1 MKSNKLLAKSITL
14 GLILAMPYGV
24 VSAENIV
31 ISSDTN
37 YSGPYNAEN
46 GGVQI
51 SSGVTL
57 SGDKNTHMEMSGKFT
72 GFPRALQ
79 VNGTIKT
86 ANSLTV
92 NGGTYV
98 VSGGTISDIDT
109 VTFTNKVN
117 SHSGG
122 GLAVSFDNQG
132 ILKNVDT
139 LVLGGRT
146 TNTGTISVEAINKA
160 NDGTTLDIGN
170 QAGGKIEVTGTV
182 NVDQLGNSGEINAK
196 VINLTASGNNGI
208 HNQNSGKIT
217 AEEITGTGYIHNSGG
232 TIDADTINVT
242 RDITNTST
250 IITDKITADS
260 LQNSGTIK
268 ASEGAADNVLG
279 ELNVRAFTNSG
290 ILTVTDANVSESI
303 NNSGTL
309 TLDKIGSAESGVS
322 VTNQTNGNLT
332 VSGDT
337 YATNFTN
344 YGKADLNKVTVNEVN
359 NSGTFEANDFNAISK
374 VSNTNGG
381 TLTVD
386 KIGTEGNSV
395 QLTNDENSTI
405 TVSKDVYV
413 NNLSNYGTMNVDG
426 TVTGYGYFSRSENAS
441 LTADKLIA
449 TVDGWNAIYGKVDVN
464 NMDVNGTMGVYT
476 DKLDVADTTN
486 INANLQFR
494 AESGKSKL
502 KNVNLNNASLQVG
515 GESLTITGGMNVTG
529 SKATLETYYGY
540 DNNKSYDKAIKVD
553 GKLTVEE
560 GASLLITDGVGTVEG
575 SSFEANNIDLE
586 NGATL
591 ENGSRETGSGLTS
604 AFGDF
609 TVGNLNG
616 NNSSIINEGKMNI
629 GTLSGT
635 DNNIEVHSL
644 DKAQITIGTNNST
657 GLQVTGTSEATSQF
671 NRNDLAGSLQ
681 DLADTVS
688 IGSGNQLDSVLAQES
703 GIIGE
708 TTALV
713 DEYGNIIANT
723 VIEKGHIAN
732 EGITE
737 LANVAFMAWRA
748 ENDEMHQRMGEL
760 RSSNGEAGIWARMK
774 RGESKYGDMDIKNQY
789 STYQLGYDEKVGDSN
804 WYIGGAISRTEGKSS
819 FATGSGENQS
829 TGFTV
834 YGTYVADDGQY
845 VDLSAKYARL
855 DNEFDVFGRS
865 GIESTGDYRNNG
877 YAFSAEYGKRIEAG
891 NDFWV
896 EPQVQLTYG
905 HLSSANY
912 TTSRNVRVTQDAMDS
927 VVGRLGFAAGKDIGA
942 GNVYVKASY
951 LYDFDGD
958 TNVKMTDGQN
968 SAVYDQDLGG
978 GWFEVGIGTN
988 INLSETSH
996 LYFDVEKTY
1005 GGDIE
1010 TPWQWNAGVRFDF

>member
-24 VSAENIV
+24 VSAEQVTVSTDTTYVDGAYTDKDGVV
-31 ISSDTN
+31 IN
-37 YSGPYNAEN
+37 SGA
-46 GGVQI
+46 
-51 SSGVTL
+51 TL
-57 SGDKNTHMEMSGKFT
+57 SGSSDSTDMVVSGKNQY
-72 GFPRALQ
+72 FPRSLE
-79 VNGTIKT
+79 VRGTIST
-86 ANSLTV
+86 AKSLTV

-109 VTFTNKVN
+109 VTFTNTVN

-122 GLAVSFDNQG
+122 GLSVSLDNRG
-132 ILKNVDT
+132 TIENVDT

-146 TNTGTISVEAINKA
+146 ENRGTISVGAINKA

-217 AEEITGTGYIHNSGG
+217 ADEITGTGYIHNAGD
-232 TIDADTINVT
+232 TIDADTISIT
-242 RDITNTST
+242 RDITNNAAST

-260 LQNSGTIK
+260 LQNDGTIK
-268 ASEGAADNVLG
+268 ASEDAGDNVLG
-279 ELNVRAFTNSG
+279 ELNVRTFTNSG
-290 ILTVTDANVSESI
+290 TLTVTNANVSESVT
-303 NNSGTL
+303 NSGTL
-309 TLDKIGSAESGVS
+309 TLDKIGSEGNLV
-322 VTNQTNGNLT
+322 NINNKNNGNLT
-332 VSGDT
+332 VNGDVFGDFYSG
-337 YATNFTN
+337 
-344 YGKADLNKVTVNEVN
+344 GN
-359 NSGTFEANDFNAISK
+359 N
-374 VSNTNGG
+374 
-381 TLTVD
+381 
-386 KIGTEGNSV
+386 GNM
-395 QLTNDENSTI
+395 T
-405 TVSKDVYV
+405 
-413 NNLSNYGTMNVDG
+413 VDG
-426 TVTGYGYFSRSENAS
+426 TVTGYGYFSRNENAS
-441 LTADKLIA
+441 LTANKLIVTA
-449 TVDGWNAIYGKVDVN
+449 DGWNEINGAVDVDK
-464 NMDVNGTMGVYT
+464 MDVNGTMAVLT

-494 AESGKSKL
+494 AESGNSKL
-502 KNVNLNNASLQVG
+502 NNVNLNNASLQVG
-515 GESLTITGGMNVTG
+515 GESLTITGDMNVTG
-529 SKATLETYYGY
+529 SEARFETWDY
-540 DNNKSYDKAIKVD
+540 DNTNGDKKIEVQ
-553 GKLTVEE
+553 GNMTLEE
-560 GASLLITDGVGTVEG
+560 GASLLITNSTGAG
-575 SSFEANNIDLE
+575 SSFEANNIILNE
-586 NGATL
+586 GSTL
-591 ENGSRETGSGLTS
+591 SNSERYASSLDDYTD
-604 AFGDF
+604 AFNNF
-609 TVGNLNG
+609 SVTKLNG
-616 NNSSIINEGKMNI
+616 TNATIVNDGNMDI

-635 DNNIEVHSL
+635 DNNIEVHNL
-644 DKAQITIGTNNST
+644 DEAQVTIDTNNST

-671 NRNDLAGSLQ
+671 NQNDLAGSLQ

-703 GIIGE
+703 DIIGE

-865 GIESTGDYRNNG
+865 GIESTGDYRNKG

>member
-24 VSAENIV
+24 VSAEDIV
-31 ISSDTN
+31 ISSDTT

-51 SSGVTL
+51 SSDVTL
-57 SGDKNTHMEMSGKFT
+57 SGDENTDMEMSGKFT

-109 VTFTNKVN
+109 VTFTNTVN

-146 TNTGTISVEAINKA
+146 TNTGTISVGAINKA
-160 NDGTTLDIGN
+160 DDGTTLDIGN

-182 NVDQLGNSGEINAK
+182 NVDQLGNSGEIKAGA
-196 VINLTASGNNGI
+196 INLTASGNNGI
-208 HNQNSGKIT
+208 HNQTGGKIT
-217 AEEITGTGYIHNSGG
+217 AEKITGSGYIHNSGG
-232 TIDADTINVT
+232 TIDADTIDVKL
-242 RDITNTST
+242 DITNNAAST

-260 LQNSGTIK
+260 LQNDGTIK
-268 ASEGAADNVLG
+268 ASEDAGDNVLG
-279 ELNVRAFTNSG
+279 ELNVRTFTNSG
-290 ILTVTDANVSESI
+290 TLTVTNANVSESVT
-303 NNSGTL
+303 NSGTL
-309 TLDKIGSAESGVS
+309 TLDKIGSAENLVNIR
-322 VTNQTNGNLT
+322 NQSNGNLT
-332 VSGDT
+332 VNGDVFGDFYSGG
-337 YATNFTN
+337 N
-344 YGKADLNKVTVNEVN
+344 
-359 NSGTFEANDFNAISK
+359 
-374 VSNTNGG
+374 
-381 TLTVD
+381 
-386 KIGTEGNSV
+386 IGT
-395 QLTNDENSTI
+395 T
-405 TVSKDVYV
+405 TVK
-413 NNLSNYGTMNVDG
+413 G
-426 TVTGYGYFSRSENAS
+426 TVTGYGYFAGNENVS
-441 LTADKLIA
+441 GTLTADKLIA
-449 TVDGWNAIYGKVDVN
+449 TANDWNAIYGEVNVN

-476 DKLDVADTTN
+476 DDLNVVDTTN
-486 INANLQFR
+486 INADLQFR
-494 AESGKSKL
+494 AESGNSKL
-502 KNVNLNNASLQVG
+502 NNVNLNNASLQVG
-515 GESLTITGGMNVTG
+515 GESLTITGDMNVTG
-529 SKATLETYYGY
+529 SEARFETYYGY
-540 DNNKSYDKAIKVD
+540 ENNKYYDKAIKVD
-553 GKLTVEE
+553 GKLTVEA

-575 SSFEANNIDLE
+575 SSFEANNIVLE

-609 TVGNLNG
+609 TVKTLTG

-629 GTLSGT
+629 GTLIGKN
-635 DNNIEVHSL
+635 NNITVDSL
-644 DKAQITIGTNNST
+644 VEAQVKIDTNKSA

-703 GIIGE
+703 NIIGE

-912 TTSRNVRVTQDAMDS
+912 TTSRDVRVTQDAMDS

-958 TNVKMTDGQN
+958 TNVKMTDGKN

>member
-24 VSAENIV
+24 VSAAQVTVSEDTTYVDGAYTDKDGVV
-31 ISSDTN
+31 IN
-37 YSGPYNAEN
+37 SGA
-46 GGVQI
+46 
-51 SSGVTL
+51 TL
-57 SGDKNTHMEMSGKFT
+57 SGDKNSTDMVVSGKNQY
-72 GFPRALQ
+72 FPRSLE
-79 VNGTIKT
+79 VKGTIST

-98 VSGGTISDIDT
+98 TSSGKISDIGT
-109 VTFTNKVN
+109 ITLTNTVN
-117 SHSGG
+117 SHTGG
-122 GLAVSFDNQG
+122 GLSVSLDNQG
-132 ILKNVDT
+132 TIENVNT

-146 TNTGTISVEAINKA
+146 TNTGTISVGAINKA
-160 NDGTTLDIGN
+160 DDGTTLDIGN
-170 QAGGKIEVTGTV
+170 QVGGKIEVTGTV

-217 AEEITGTGYIHNSGG
+217 AEEITGTGYIHNAGD
-232 TIDADTINVT
+232 TIDADTISIT
-242 RDITNTST
+242 RDITNNAAST

-260 LQNSGTIK
+260 LQNDGTIK
-268 ASEGAADNVLG
+268 ASADALDNVLG
-279 ELNVRAFTNSG
+279 ELNVCKFTNSG
-290 ILTVTDANVSESI
+290 TLTVTNANVSKSVT
-303 NNSGTL
+303 NSGTL
-309 TLDKIGSAESGVS
+309 TLDKIGSEGNLVNIR
-322 VTNQTNGNLT
+322 NQSNGNLT
-332 VSGDT
+332 VNGDVFGDFYSG
-337 YATNFTN
+337 
-344 YGKADLNKVTVNEVN
+344 GN
-359 NSGTFEANDFNAISK
+359 N
-374 VSNTNGG
+374 
-381 TLTVD
+381 
-386 KIGTEGNSV
+386 GNM
-395 QLTNDENSTI
+395 T
-405 TVSKDVYV
+405 
-413 NNLSNYGTMNVDG
+413 VDG
-426 TVTGYGYFSRSENAS
+426 TVTGYGYFSRNENAS
-441 LTADKLIA
+441 LTAHKLIVTA
-449 TVDGWNAIYGKVDVN
+449 DGWNEINGAVDVD
-464 NMDVNGTMGVYT
+464 NMDVNGTMAVLT

-494 AESGKSKL
+494 AESGNSKL
-502 KNVNLNNASLQVG
+502 NNVNLNNASLQVG
-515 GESLTITGGMNVTG
+515 GESLIITGDMNVTG
-529 SKATLETYYGY
+529 SEARFETWDY
-540 DNNKSYDKAIKVD
+540 DNTNGDKKIEVQ
-553 GKLTVEE
+553 GNMTLEE
-560 GASLLITDGVGTVEG
+560 GASLLITNSTGAG
-575 SSFEANNIDLE
+575 SSFEANNIILNE
-586 NGATL
+586 GSTL
-591 ENGSRETGSGLTS
+591 SNSERYASSLDDYTD
-604 AFGDF
+604 AFNNF
-609 TVGNLNG
+609 SVTTLNG
-616 NNSSIINEGKMNI
+616 TNATIVNDGNMDI

-635 DNNIEVHSL
+635 DNNIKVHNL
-644 DKAQITIGTNNST
+644 EKAQITIGTNNST
-657 GLQVTGTSEATSQF
+657 GLQVTGTSDATSQF

-681 DLADTVS
+681 QLADTVE
-688 IGSGNQLDSVLAQES
+688 ITSGNQLDSVLAQES
-703 GIIGE
+703 NIIGE

-891 NDFWV
+891 NDFWI

-912 TTSRNVRVTQDAMDS
+912 TTSRGVRAAQDAMDS

-951 LYDFDGD
+951 LYDFDGE
-958 TNVKMTDGQN
+958 TSVSMTDGKN
-968 SAVYDQDLGG
+968 SAVYEQDLGG
-978 GWFEVGIGTN
+978 GWFEIGIGTN

>member
-24 VSAENIV
+24 VSAAQVTVSTDTTYVDDAYTDKDGVV
-31 ISSDTN
+31 IN
-37 YSGPYNAEN
+37 SGA
-46 GGVQI
+46 
-51 SSGVTL
+51 TL
-57 SGDKNTHMEMSGKFT
+57 SGDKNSTDMVVSGKFEKSVHTLQLGSENPNST
-72 GFPRALQ
+72 GK
-79 VNGTIKT
+79 ISS

-98 VSGGTISDIDT
+98 YNGSIISDIST
-109 VTFTNKVN
+109 VTFTNTVN
-117 SHSGG
+117 KHSESGN
-122 GLAVSFDNQG
+122 LAESLNNKG
-132 ILKNVDT
+132 TITNIDT

-146 TNTGTISVEAINKA
+146 TNTGIISVGVIKKA
-160 NDGTTLDIGN
+160 DDGTTLDIGN

-182 NVDQLGNSGEINAK
+182 NVDQLGNAGEINAK

-208 HNQNSGKIT
+208 HNQTGGKIT
-217 AEEITGTGYIHNSGG
+217 AEKITGSGYIHNSGG
-232 TIDADTINVT
+232 TIDADTIDVKL
-242 RDITNTST
+242 DITNTNT

-260 LQNSGTIK
+260 LQNDGTIK
-268 ASEGAADNVLG
+268 ASEDADDNVLG
-279 ELNVRAFTNSG
+279 ELNVRKFTNSRT
-290 ILTVTDANVSESI
+290 LTVTNANVSESVT
-303 NNSGTL
+303 NSGTL
-309 TLDKIGSAESGVS
+309 TLDKIGSEGNLV
-322 VTNQTNGNLT
+322 NINNKNNGNLT
-332 VSGDT
+332 VNGDVFGDFYSG
-337 YATNFTN
+337 
-344 YGKADLNKVTVNEVN
+344 GN
-359 NSGTFEANDFNAISK
+359 N
-374 VSNTNGG
+374 
-381 TLTVD
+381 
-386 KIGTEGNSV
+386 GNM
-395 QLTNDENSTI
+395 T
-405 TVSKDVYV
+405 
-413 NNLSNYGTMNVDG
+413 VDG
-426 TVTGYGYFSRSENAS
+426 TVTGYGYFSRNENA
-441 LTADKLIA
+441 LLKADKLIVTA
-449 TVDGWNAIYGKVDVN
+449 DEWNEINGAVDVD
-464 NMDVNGTMGVYT
+464 NMDVNGTMAVLT
-476 DKLDVADTTN
+476 DKLDVAYTTN
-486 INANLQFR
+486 INADLQFC
-494 AESGKSKL
+494 AESGNSKL
-502 KNVNLNNASLQVG
+502 NNVNLNNASLQVG
-515 GESLTITGGMNVTG
+515 GESLTITGDMNVTG
-529 SKATLETYYGY
+529 SEARFETWDY
-540 DNNKSYDKAIKVD
+540 DNTNGDKKIEVQ
-553 GKLTVEE
+553 GNMTLEE
-560 GASLLITDGVGTVEG
+560 GASLLITNSTGAG
-575 SSFEANNIDLE
+575 SSFKANNIILNE
-586 NGATL
+586 GSTL
-591 ENGSRETGSGLTS
+591 SNSERYASSLDDYTD
-604 AFGDF
+604 AFNNF
-609 TVGNLNG
+609 SVTTLNG
-616 NNSSIINEGKMNI
+616 TNATIVNDGNMNI
-629 GTLSGT
+629 GTLDGI
-635 DNNIEVHSL
+635 DNNIEVHNL
-644 DKAQITIGTNNST
+644 DKAQITIDTNKSA

-703 GIIGE
+703 DIIGE

-912 TTSRNVRVTQDAMDS
+912 TTSRDVRVTQDAMDS

-958 TNVKMTDGQN
+958 TNVKMTDGTN

>member
-1 MKSNKLLAKSITL
+1 M
-14 GLILAMPYGV
+14 V
-24 VSAENIV
+24 VS
-31 ISSDTN
+31 
-37 YSGPYNAEN
+37 G
-46 GGVQI
+46 
-51 SSGVTL
+51 
-57 SGDKNTHMEMSGKFT
+57 KNQY
-72 GFPRALQ
+72 FPRSLE
-79 VNGTIKT
+79 VRGTIST
-86 ANSLTV
+86 AKSLTV

-109 VTFTNKVN
+109 VTFTNTVN

-122 GLAVSFDNQG
+122 GLSVSLDNRG
-132 ILKNVDT
+132 TIENVDT

-146 TNTGTISVEAINKA
+146 ENRGTISVGAINKA

-217 AEEITGTGYIHNSGG
+217 ADEITGTGYIHNAGD
-232 TIDADTINVT
+232 TIDADTISIT
-242 RDITNTST
+242 RDITNNAAST

-260 LQNSGTIK
+260 LQNDGTIK
-268 ASEGAADNVLG
+268 ASEDAGDNVLG
-279 ELNVRAFTNSG
+279 ELNVRTFTNSG
-290 ILTVTDANVSESI
+290 TLTVTNANVSESVT
-303 NNSGTL
+303 NSGTL
-309 TLDKIGSAESGVS
+309 TLDKIGSEGNLV
-322 VTNQTNGNLT
+322 NINNKNNGNLT
-332 VSGDT
+332 VNGDVFGDFYSG
-337 YATNFTN
+337 
-344 YGKADLNKVTVNEVN
+344 GN
-359 NSGTFEANDFNAISK
+359 N
-374 VSNTNGG
+374 
-381 TLTVD
+381 
-386 KIGTEGNSV
+386 GNM
-395 QLTNDENSTI
+395 T
-405 TVSKDVYV
+405 
-413 NNLSNYGTMNVDG
+413 VDG
-426 TVTGYGYFSRSENAS
+426 TVTGYGYFSRNENAS
-441 LTADKLIA
+441 LTADKLIVTA
-449 TVDGWNAIYGKVDVN
+449 DGWNEINGAVDVD
-464 NMDVNGTMGVYT
+464 NMDVNGTMAVLT

-494 AESGKSKL
+494 AESGNSKL
-502 KNVNLNNASLQVG
+502 NNINLNNASLQVG
-515 GESLTITGGMNVTG
+515 GESLTITGDMNVTG
-529 SKATLETYYGY
+529 SEARFETWDY
-540 DNNKSYDKAIKVD
+540 DNTNGDKKIEVQ
-553 GKLTVEE
+553 GNMTLEE
-560 GASLLITDGVGTVEG
+560 GASLLITNSTGAG
-575 SSFEANNIDLE
+575 SSFEANNIIL
-586 NGATL
+586 
-591 ENGSRETGSGLTS
+591 
-604 AFGDF
+604 
-609 TVGNLNG
+609 
-616 NNSSIINEGKMNI
+616 NEGSTLSNSERYASSLDDYTDAFNNFSVTILKGTNATIVNDGNMDI
-629 GTLSGT
+629 GTLDGT

-657 GLQVTGTSEATSQF
+657 GLQVTGTSDATSKF
-671 NRNDLAGSLQ
+671 NKNDLAGSLQ
-681 DLADTVS
+681 DLADTVE
-688 IGSGNQLDSVLAQES
+688 IGNGNQLDSVLAQES
-703 GIIGE
+703 NIIGE

-829 TGFTV
+829 TGFTI

-912 TTSRNVRVTQDAMDS
+912 TTSRDVRVTQDAMDS

-958 TNVKMTDGQN
+958 TNVKMTDGKN

-978 GWFEVGIGTN
+978 G
-988 INLSETSH
+988 
-996 LYFDVEKTY
+996 
-1005 GGDIE
+1005 
-1010 TPWQWNAGVRFDF
+1010 

>member
-24 VSAENIV
+24 VSAEDIV
-31 ISSDTN
+31 ISSDTT

-57 SGDKNTHMEMSGKFT
+57 SGDENTDMEMSGKFT

-79 VNGTIKT
+79 INGTIKT

-109 VTFTNKVN
+109 VTFTNTVN

-122 GLAVSFDNQG
+122 GLSVSLDNRG
-132 ILKNVDT
+132 TIENVDT

-146 TNTGTISVEAINKA
+146 ENRGNISVGAINRA
-160 NDGTTLDIGN
+160 DDGTSLNISN
-170 QAGGKIEVTGTV
+170 MAGGKIEVTGTV
-182 NVDQLGNSGEINAK
+182 NVDQLGNSGEIKAGT
-196 VINLTASGNNGI
+196 INLTATGDNGI
-208 HNQNSGKIT
+208 HNKTDGKIT
-217 AEEITGTGYIHNSGG
+217 AGAITGTGYIHNSGG

-260 LQNSGTIK
+260 LQNDGTIK
-268 ASEGAADNVLG
+268 ASVDASTNVLG
-279 ELNVRAFTNSG
+279 ELNVRKFTNSG
-290 ILTVTDANVSESI
+290 TLTVTNANVSESVT
-303 NNSGTL
+303 NSGTL
-309 TLDKIGSAESGVS
+309 TLDKIGSEGNLV
-322 VTNQTNGNLT
+322 NINNKNNGNLT
-332 VSGDT
+332 VNGDVFGDFYSG
-337 YATNFTN
+337 
-344 YGKADLNKVTVNEVN
+344 GN
-359 NSGTFEANDFNAISK
+359 NGNM
-374 VSNTNGG
+374 
-381 TLTVD
+381 TVD
-386 KIGTEGNSV
+386 GI
-395 QLTNDENSTI
+395 
-405 TVSKDVYV
+405 
-413 NNLSNYGTMNVDG
+413 
-426 TVTGYGYFSRSENAS
+426 VTGYGYFSRNENAS
-441 LTADKLIA
+441 LTADKLIVTA
-449 TVDGWNAIYGKVDVN
+449 DGWNEINGAVDVD
-464 NMDVNGTMGVYT
+464 NMDVNGTMAVLT

-494 AESGKSKL
+494 AESGNSKL
-502 KNVNLNNASLQVG
+502 NNVNLNNASLQVG
-515 GESLTITGGMNVTG
+515 GESLTITGDMNVTG
-529 SKATLETYYGY
+529 SEARFETWDY
-540 DNNKSYDKAIKVD
+540 DNTNGDKKIEVQ
-553 GKLTVEE
+553 GNMTLEE
-560 GASLLITDGVGTVEG
+560 GASLLITNSTGAG
-575 SSFEANNIDLE
+575 SSFEANNIILNE
-586 NGATL
+586 GSTL
-591 ENGSRETGSGLTS
+591 SNSERYASSLDDYTD
-604 AFGDF
+604 AFNNF
-609 TVGNLNG
+609 SVTTLNG
-616 NNSSIINEGKMNI
+616 TNATIVNDGNMDI
-629 GTLSGT
+629 GTLNGT
-635 DNNIEVHSL
+635 DNNIEVHNL
-644 DKAQITIGTNNST
+644 DKAQITIGTNKSI

-703 GIIGE
+703 NIIGE

-912 TTSRNVRVTQDAMDS
+912 TTSRDVRVTQDAMDS

-958 TNVKMTDGQN
+958 TNVKMTDGKN
-968 SAVYDQDLGG
+968 SAVYDQNLGG

>member
-24 VSAENIV
+24 VSAAQVTVSEDTTYVDGAYTDKDGVV
-31 ISSDTN
+31 IN
-37 YSGPYNAEN
+37 SGA
-46 GGVQI
+46 
-51 SSGVTL
+51 TL
-57 SGDKNTHMEMSGKFT
+57 SGDKNSTDMVVSGKNQY
-72 GFPRALQ
+72 FPRSLE
-79 VNGTIKT
+79 VKGTIST

-98 VSGGTISDIDT
+98 TSSGKISDIGT
-109 VTFTNKVN
+109 ITLTNTVN
-117 SHSGG
+117 SHTGG
-122 GLAVSFDNQG
+122 GLSVSLDNQG
-132 ILKNVDT
+132 TIENVNT

-146 TNTGTISVEAINKA
+146 TNTGTIRVGEINKA
-160 NDGTTLDIGN
+160 DDGTTLDIGN

-182 NVDQLGNSGEINAK
+182 NVDQLGNSGEIKAGA
-196 VINLTASGNNGI
+196 INLTASGNNGI
-208 HNQNSGKIT
+208 HNQTGGKIT
-217 AEEITGTGYIHNSGG
+217 AGEITGSGYIHNSGG
-232 TIDADTINVT
+232 TIDAATINVT

-260 LQNSGTIK
+260 LQNDGTIK
-268 ASEGAADNVLG
+268 ASADAVDNVLS
-279 ELNVRAFTNSG
+279 ELNVRKFT
-290 ILTVTDANVSESI
+290 
-303 NNSGTL
+303 NSGTL
-309 TLDKIGSAESGVS
+309 TVTNANVSERVTNSGTLILDKIGSAENLVNIENQSNGKLTVNGDVFGDFYSGG
-322 VTNQTNGNLT
+322 NNGNMT
-332 VSGDT
+332 
-337 YATNFTN
+337 
-344 YGKADLNKVTVNEVN
+344 
-359 NSGTFEANDFNAISK
+359 
-374 VSNTNGG
+374 
-381 TLTVD
+381 
-386 KIGTEGNSV
+386 
-395 QLTNDENSTI
+395 
-405 TVSKDVYV
+405 
-413 NNLSNYGTMNVDG
+413 VDG
-426 TVTGYGYFSRSENAS
+426 TVIGYGYFSRNENAS
-441 LTADKLIA
+441 LTANKLIVTA
-449 TVDGWNAIYGKVDVN
+449 DEWNEINGAVNVD
-464 NMDVNGTMGVYT
+464 NMDVYGTMAVLT
-476 DKLDVADTTN
+476 EKLNVADTTN

-502 KNVNLNNASLQVG
+502 KNVNLKNASLQVG
-515 GESLTITGGMNVTG
+515 GESLTITGDMNVTG
-529 SKATLETYYGY
+529 SEARFETWDY
-540 DNNKSYDKAIKVD
+540 DNTNGDKKIEVQ
-553 GKLTVEE
+553 GNMTLEE
-560 GASLLITDGVGTVEG
+560 GASLLITNSTGAG
-575 SSFEANNIDLE
+575 SSFEANNIILNE
-586 NGATL
+586 GSTL
-591 ENGSRETGSGLTS
+591 SNSERYASSLDDYTD
-604 AFGDF
+604 AFNNF
-609 TVGNLNG
+609 SVTTLNG
-616 NNSSIINEGKMNI
+616 TNATIVNDGNMDI

-635 DNNIEVHSL
+635 DNNIEVHNL
-644 DKAQITIGTNNST
+644 EKAQVTIGTNHST

-681 DLADTVS
+681 DLADTVE
-688 IGSGNQLDSVLAQES
+688 ITNGNQLDSVLAQES

-713 DEYGNIIANT
+713 DGYGNIIANT

-760 RSSNGEAGIWARMK
+760 RSSKGEAGIWARMK
-774 RGESKYGDMDIKNQY
+774 RGESKYGDMNIKNQY

-891 NDFWV
+891 NDFWI

-912 TTSRNVRVTQDAMDS
+912 TTSRDVRVTQDAMDS

-958 TNVKMTDGQN
+958 TNVKMTDGKN

>member
-24 VSAENIV
+24 VSAAQVTVSEDTTYVDGAYTDKDGVV
-31 ISSDTN
+31 IN
-37 YSGPYNAEN
+37 SGA
-46 GGVQI
+46 
-51 SSGVTL
+51 TL
-57 SGDKNTHMEMSGKFT
+57 SGDKNSTDIVVSGKNQY
-72 GFPRALQ
+72 FPRSLE
-79 VNGTIKT
+79 VKGTIST

-98 VSGGTISDIDT
+98 TSSGKISDIGT
-109 VTFTNKVN
+109 ITLTNTVN
-117 SHSGG
+117 SHTGG
-122 GLAVSFDNQG
+122 GLSVSLDNQG
-132 ILKNVDT
+132 TIENVNT

-146 TNTGTISVEAINKA
+146 TNTGTISVGAINKA
-160 NDGTTLDIGN
+160 DDGTTLDIGN

-217 AEEITGTGYIHNSGG
+217 AEEITGTGYIHNAGD
-232 TIDADTINVT
+232 TIDADTISIT
-242 RDITNTST
+242 RDITNNAAST

-260 LQNSGTIK
+260 LQNDGTIK
-268 ASEGAADNVLG
+268 ASADALDNVLG
-279 ELNVRAFTNSG
+279 ELNVCKFTNSG
-290 ILTVTDANVSESI
+290 TLTVTNANVSKSVT
-303 NNSGTL
+303 NSGTL
-309 TLDKIGSAESGVS
+309 TLDKIGSEGNLVNIR
-322 VTNQTNGNLT
+322 NQSNGNLT
-332 VSGDT
+332 VNGDVFGDFYSG
-337 YATNFTN
+337 
-344 YGKADLNKVTVNEVN
+344 GN
-359 NSGTFEANDFNAISK
+359 N
-374 VSNTNGG
+374 
-381 TLTVD
+381 
-386 KIGTEGNSV
+386 GNM
-395 QLTNDENSTI
+395 T
-405 TVSKDVYV
+405 
-413 NNLSNYGTMNVDG
+413 VDG
-426 TVTGYGYFSRSENAS
+426 TVTGYGYFSRNENAS
-441 LTADKLIA
+441 LTADKLIVTA
-449 TVDGWNAIYGKVDVN
+449 DGWNEINGAVDVD
-464 NMDVNGTMGVYT
+464 NMDVNGTMAVLT

-494 AESGKSKL
+494 AESGNSKL
-502 KNVNLNNASLQVG
+502 NNVNLNNASLQVG
-515 GESLTITGGMNVTG
+515 GESLTITGDMNVTG
-529 SKATLETYYGY
+529 SEARFETWDY
-540 DNNKSYDKAIKVD
+540 DNTNGDKKIEVQ
-553 GKLTVEE
+553 GNMTLEE
-560 GASLLITDGVGTVEG
+560 GASLLITNSTGAG
-575 SSFEANNIDLE
+575 SSFEANNIILNE
-586 NGATL
+586 GSTL
-591 ENGSRETGSGLTS
+591 SNSERYASSLDDYTD
-604 AFGDF
+604 AFNNF
-609 TVGNLNG
+609 SVTTLNG
-616 NNSSIINEGKMNI
+616 TNATIVNDGNMDI

-635 DNNIEVHSL
+635 DNNIEVHNL
-644 DKAQITIGTNNST
+644 EKAQITIGTNNST
-657 GLQVTGTSEATSQF
+657 GLQVTGTSEATDNFDQ
-671 NRNDLAGSLQ
+671 NNILGSLQ
-681 DLADTVS
+681 GLADTGE
-688 IGSGNQLDSVLAQES
+688 ITNGNQLNNVVAEE
-703 GIIGE
+703 GKIFGE
-708 TTALV
+708 ITAEV
-713 DEYGNIIANT
+713 DANGNVVAGS
-723 VIEKGHIAN
+723 VIENGNIAN

-748 ENDEMHQRMGEL
+748 GNDEMHQRMGEL

-865 GIESTGDYRNNG
+865 GIESTGDYRSNG

-951 LYDFDGD
+951 LYDFDGE
-958 TNVKMTDGQN
+958 TSVSMTDGKN
-968 SAVYDQDLGG
+968 SAVYEQDLGG
-978 GWFEVGIGTN
+978 GWFEVGVGTN

>member
-24 VSAENIV
+24 VSADEIIYDLGFYRGGFSEVSGNDLVFTNESVNLEGSKIDGANSITFNKALSFYGTGAEIKNTGKLVTGGKLTNSAV
-31 ISSDTN
+31 ISVSTLGDEEHRSEVFNGSSATITVDNAIIGVLTN
-37 YSGPYNAEN
+37 
-46 GGVQI
+46 
-51 SSGVTL
+51 
-57 SGDKNTHMEMSGKFT
+57 
-72 GFPRALQ
+72 
-79 VNGTIKT
+79 NGTFTVNNNLDIIT
-86 ANSLTV
+86 ASANGITNNGTLTV
-92 NGGTYV
+92 TGN
-98 VSGGTISDIDT
+98 I
-109 VTFTNKVN
+109 KVDA
-117 SHSGG
+117 GMR
-122 GLAVSFDNQG
+122 G
-132 ILKNVDT
+132 I
-139 LVLGGRT
+139 
-146 TNTGTISVEAINKA
+146 
-160 NDGTTLDIGN
+160 
-170 QAGGKIEVTGTV
+170 
-182 NVDQLGNSGEINAK
+182 
-196 VINLTASGNNGI
+196 
-208 HNQNSGKIT
+208 
-217 AEEITGTGYIHNSGG
+217 
-232 TIDADTINVT
+232 
-242 RDITNTST
+242 
-250 IITDKITADS
+250 
-260 LQNSGTIK
+260 QNSGTISANQINLQDSLENK
-268 ASEGAADNVLG
+268 SGA
-279 ELNVRAFTNSG
+279 
-290 ILTVTDANVSESI
+290 
-303 NNSGTL
+303 
-309 TLDKIGSAESGVS
+309 KI
-322 VTNQTNGNLT
+322 
-332 VSGDT
+332 
-337 YATNFTN
+337 
-344 YGKADLNKVTVNEVN
+344 TVNEITADYLMNEGSIESENSKGVLGKLTVN
-359 NSGTFEANDFNAISK
+359 EIDNKATLNVADFNVAEK
-374 VSNTNGG
+374 VTNSG

-386 KIGTEGNSV
+386 KIGTETDAVYSVSNKANAQLSVKGNV
-395 QLTNDENSTI
+395 YAGLANSGTI
-405 TVSKDVYV
+405 EI
-413 NNLSNYGTMNVDG
+413 
-426 TVTGYGYFSRSENAS
+426 TGDFKGSGYFYNGSSFTAQNADVRNYTQIDNGSTFEVEN
-441 LTADKLIA
+441 LNINTADKETGIFVDTENF
-449 TVDGWNAIYGKVDVN
+449 TVNDTVDVN
-464 NMDVNGTMGVYT
+464 GY
-476 DKLDVADTTN
+476 LY
-486 INANLQFR
+486 FR
-494 AESGKSKL
+494 ENSGDIEL
-502 KNVNLNNASLQVG
+502 NNVNLNNEIQVSG
-515 GESLTITGGMNVTG
+515 DSLTVNNMTVKDGSLVTCDLNDG
-529 SKATLETYYGY
+529 N
-540 DNNKSYDKAIKVD
+540 DNKEISIDN
-553 GKLTVEE
+553 LTVQKD
-560 GASLLITDGVGTVEG
+560 GNLFITNDAGEG
-575 SSFEANNIDLE
+575 SSFNAENIVLE
-586 NGATL
+586 DNATL
-591 ENGSRETGSGLTS
+591 ENSNRQTSDGDWTS
-604 AFGDF
+604 AFGYF
-609 TVGNLNG
+609 TVGTLTG
-616 NNSSIINEGKMNI
+616 NNSSIINEGKMYIVKLN
-629 GTLSGT
+629 GT

-644 DKAQITIGTNNST
+644 DKAQITIGTNESA

-703 GIIGE
+703 DIIGE

-829 TGFTV
+829 TGFTL

-845 VDLSAKYARL
+845 VDLSAKYARF

-912 TTSRNVRVTQDAMDS
+912 TTSRDVRVTQDAMDS

-958 TNVKMTDGQN
+958 TNVKMTDGKN

-1010 TPWQWNAGVRFDF
+1010 TPWQWNTGVRFDF

>member
-24 VSAENIV
+24 VSAATYEGGTITGWGGANGGTLQAGDVSNNITV
-31 ISSDTN
+31 TNDNDPTTSQACQIVNIGATANDTVLTGNSSGTGGRQDVYGTAI
-37 YSGPYNAEN
+37 GTQVGQNAQVFVRGGNASKLKNN
-46 GGVQI
+46 GGVI
-51 SSGVTL
+51 
-57 SGDKNTHMEMSGKFT
+57 
-72 GFPRALQ
+72 
-79 VNGTIKT
+79 II
-86 ANSLTV
+86 
-92 NGGTYV
+92 GGT
-98 VSGGTISDIDT
+98 VSGISY
-109 VTFTNKVN
+109 
-117 SHSGG
+117 
-122 GLAVSFDNQG
+122 
-132 ILKNVDT
+132 
-139 LVLGGRT
+139 
-146 TNTGTISVEAINKA
+146 
-160 NDGTTLDIGN
+160 DGTVSDMTMDS
-170 QAGGKIEVTGTV
+170 GTV
-182 NVDQLGNSGEINAK
+182 NV
-196 VINLTASGNNGI
+196 TNGI
-208 HNQNSGKIT
+208 
-217 AEEITGTGYIHNSGG
+217 
-232 TIDADTINVT
+232 
-242 RDITNTST
+242 
-250 IITDKITADS
+250 
-260 LQNSGTIK
+260 L
-268 ASEGAADNVLG
+268 
-279 ELNVRAFTNSG
+279 
-290 ILTVTDANVSESI
+290 
-303 NNSGTL
+303 
-309 TLDKIGSAESGVS
+309 
-322 VTNQTNGNLT
+322 
-332 VSGDT
+332 
-337 YATNFTN
+337 
-344 YGKADLNKVTVNEVN
+344 
-359 NSGTFEANDFNAISK
+359 
-374 VSNTNGG
+374 
-381 TLTVD
+381 
-386 KIGTEGNSV
+386 
-395 QLTNDENSTI
+395 ENSTI
-405 TVSKDVYV
+405 
-413 NNLSNYGTMNVDG
+413 NGGLINVDTNGKTNTLTLNNANLVVKGIAENTLIAGGNVSLQGGMLNSTEVTNGIVNVVSGTVEDIKLNGDIENNKRPGLNINGGTAKNITALNNVYITINGADVENITIDGGKSGISMTSGNLTDVSLKGVDSTNMASMSVAGGTVNGLKIDSYG
-426 TVTGYGYFSRSENAS
+426 TVTIDSGTVTNTTIKENGWQGVKEGAVVSKTTIENGGRQTIYENAKSSDVTVNTGAELVLNQYAAAENVTSDGTIYMRDNSKLTGATTLSENAVID
-441 LTADKLIA
+441 LGGIVNGLHAEDKLS
-449 TVDGWNAIYGKVDVN
+449 G
-464 NMDVNGTMGVYT
+464 
-476 DKLDVADTTN
+476 
-486 INANLQFR
+486 R
-494 AESGKSKL
+494 EESG
-502 KNVNLNNASLQVG
+502 NYNIENLVS
-515 GESLTITGGMNVTG
+515 
-529 SKATLETYYGY
+529 
-540 DNNKSYDKAIKVD
+540 
-553 GKLTVEE
+553 
-560 GASLLITDGVGTVEG
+560 
-575 SSFEANNIDLE
+575 
-586 NGATL
+586 NGATVNVFT
-591 ENGSRETGSGLTS
+591 ENQQLNIDSLTGNEFVVVTDTLGDGLINIK
-604 AFGDF
+604 D
-609 TVGNLNG
+609 
-616 NNSSIINEGKMNI
+616 NSNENVQVI
-629 GTLSGT
+629 GTS
-635 DNNIEVHSL
+635 N
-644 DKAQITIGTNNST
+644 
-657 GLQVTGTSEATSQF
+657 ATSKF
-671 NRNDLAGSLQ
+671 NKNDLAGSLQ

-703 GIIGE
+703 NIIGE

-760 RSSNGEAGIWARMK
+760 RSSKGEAGIWARMK

-912 TTSRNVRVTQDAMDS
+912 TTSRDVRVTQDAMDS

-958 TNVKMTDGQN
+958 TNVKMTDGKN

>member
-24 VSAENIV
+24 VSAAQVTVSEDTTYVDGAYTDKDGVV
-31 ISSDTN
+31 IN
-37 YSGPYNAEN
+37 SGA
-46 GGVQI
+46 
-51 SSGVTL
+51 TL
-57 SGDKNTHMEMSGKFT
+57 SGDKNSTDMVVSGKNQY
-72 GFPRALQ
+72 FPRSLE
-79 VNGTIKT
+79 VKGTIST

-98 VSGGTISDIDT
+98 TSSGKISDIGT
-109 VTFTNKVN
+109 ITLTNTVN
-117 SHSGG
+117 SHTGG
-122 GLAVSFDNQG
+122 GLSVSLDNQG
-132 ILKNVDT
+132 TIENVNT

-146 TNTGTISVEAINKA
+146 TNTGTISVGAINKA
-160 NDGTTLDIGN
+160 DDGTTLDIGN

-217 AEEITGTGYIHNSGG
+217 AEEITGTGYIHNAGD
-232 TIDADTINVT
+232 TIDADTISIT
-242 RDITNTST
+242 RDITNNAAST

-260 LQNSGTIK
+260 LQNDGTIK
-268 ASEGAADNVLG
+268 ASTDALDNVLG
-279 ELNVRAFTNSG
+279 ELNVCKFTNSG
-290 ILTVTDANVSESI
+290 TLTVTNANVSKSVT
-303 NNSGTL
+303 NSGTL
-309 TLDKIGSAESGVS
+309 TLDKIGSEGNLVNIR
-322 VTNQTNGNLT
+322 NQSNGNLT
-332 VSGDT
+332 VNGDVFGDFYSG
-337 YATNFTN
+337 
-344 YGKADLNKVTVNEVN
+344 GN
-359 NSGTFEANDFNAISK
+359 N
-374 VSNTNGG
+374 
-381 TLTVD
+381 
-386 KIGTEGNSV
+386 GNM
-395 QLTNDENSTI
+395 T
-405 TVSKDVYV
+405 
-413 NNLSNYGTMNVDG
+413 VDG
-426 TVTGYGYFSRSENAS
+426 TVTGYGYFSRNENAS
-441 LTADKLIA
+441 LTADKLIVTA
-449 TVDGWNAIYGKVDVN
+449 DGWNEINGAVDVD
-464 NMDVNGTMGVYT
+464 NMDVNGTMAVLT

-494 AESGKSKL
+494 AESGNSKL
-502 KNVNLNNASLQVG
+502 NNVNLNNASLQVG
-515 GESLTITGGMNVTG
+515 GESLTITGDMNVTG
-529 SKATLETYYGY
+529 SEARFETWDYDNTNGDKKIEVQGNMTLEE
-540 DNNKSYDKAIKVD
+540 S
-553 GKLTVEE
+553 
-560 GASLLITDGVGTVEG
+560 ASLLITNSTGAG
-575 SSFEANNIDLE
+575 SSFEANNIILNE
-586 NGATL
+586 GSTL
-591 ENGSRETGSGLTS
+591 SNCERYASSLDDYTD
-604 AFGDF
+604 AFNNF
-609 TVGNLNG
+609 SVTTLNG
-616 NNSSIINEGKMNI
+616 TNATIVNDGNMDI

-635 DNNIEVHSL
+635 DNNIEVHNL
-644 DKAQITIGTNNST
+644 EKAQITIGTNNST
-657 GLQVTGTSEATSQF
+657 GLQVTGTSDATRQF

-703 GIIGE
+703 DIIGE

-732 EGITE
+732 EGIIE

-845 VDLSAKYARL
+845 IDLSAKYARL

-891 NDFWV
+891 NDFWI

-958 TNVKMTDGQN
+958 TNVKMTDGKN
-968 SAVYDQDLGG
+968 NAVYDQDLGG

>member
-24 VSAENIV
+24 VSAEQV
-31 ISSDTN
+31 TVSTDTTYVDGAYTDKDGVLIN
-37 YSGPYNAEN
+37 SGA
-46 GGVQI
+46 
-51 SSGVTL
+51 TL
-57 SGDKNTHMEMSGKFT
+57 SGDKNSTDMVVIGKFQY
-72 GFPRALQ
+72 FPRSLE
-79 VNGTIKT
+79 VKGTIST

-98 VSGGTISDIDT
+98 VSGGTISDIGT
-109 VTFTNKVN
+109 ITLTNTVN
-117 SHSGG
+117 SHTGG
-122 GLAVSFDNQG
+122 GLSVSLDNRG
-132 ILKNVDT
+132 TIENVDT

-146 TNTGTISVEAINKA
+146 TNTGIISVGAINKA
-160 NDGTTLDIGN
+160 DDGTTLDIGN

-196 VINLTASGNNGI
+196 VINLTATGNNGI

-217 AEEITGTGYIHNSGG
+217 AEKITGSGYIHNSGG
-232 TIDADTINVT
+232 TIDAVTISIT
-242 RDITNTST
+242 KDITNNAAST

-260 LQNSGTIK
+260 LQNDGTIK
-268 ASEGAADNVLG
+268 ASADAVDNVLS
-279 ELNVRAFTNSG
+279 ELNVCKFTNSG
-290 ILTVTDANVSESI
+290 TLTVTNANVSESVT
-303 NNSGTL
+303 NSGTL
-309 TLDKIGSAESGVS
+309 TLDKIGSEGNLVNIR
-322 VTNQTNGNLT
+322 NQSNGNLT
-332 VSGDT
+332 VNGNVFGNFYSGG
-337 YATNFTN
+337 N
-344 YGKADLNKVTVNEVN
+344 
-359 NSGTFEANDFNAISK
+359 
-374 VSNTNGG
+374 
-381 TLTVD
+381 
-386 KIGTEGNSV
+386 IGTM
-395 QLTNDENSTI
+395 
-405 TVSKDVYV
+405 TVK
-413 NNLSNYGTMNVDG
+413 G
-426 TVTGYGYFSRSENAS
+426 TVTGYGYFSRNENAS
-441 LTADKLIA
+441 LTADKLIVTA
-449 TVDGWNAIYGKVDVN
+449 DGWNEINGAVNVD
-464 NMDVNGTMGVYT
+464 NMDVNGTMAALT

-494 AESGKSKL
+494 AESGNSKL
-502 KNVNLNNASLQVG
+502 NKVNLNNASLQVG
-515 GESLTITGGMNVTG
+515 GESLTITGDMNVTG
-529 SKATLETYYGY
+529 SEARFETWDY
-540 DNNKSYDKAIKVD
+540 DNTNGDKKIEVQ
-553 GKLTVEE
+553 GNMTLEE
-560 GASLLITDGVGTVEG
+560 GASLLITNSTGAG
-575 SSFEANNIDLE
+575 SSFEANNIILNE
-586 NGATL
+586 GSTL
-591 ENGSRETGSGLTS
+591 SNSERYASSLDDYTD
-604 AFGDF
+604 AFNNF
-609 TVGNLNG
+609 SVTTLNG
-616 NNSSIINEGKMNI
+616 TNATIINDGNMDI

-635 DNNIEVHSL
+635 DNNIEVHNL
-644 DKAQITIGTNNST
+644 EKAQVTIGTNHST

-760 RSSNGEAGIWARMK
+760 RNSKGEAGIWARMK

-891 NDFWV
+891 NDFWI

-912 TTSRNVRVTQDAMDS
+912 TTSRGVRAAQDAMDS

-951 LYDFDGD
+951 LYDFDGE
-958 TNVKMTDGQN
+958 TSVSMTDGKN
-968 SAVYDQDLGG
+968 SAVYEQDLGG
-978 GWFEVGIGTN
+978 GWFEIGIGTN
-988 INLSETSH
+988 INLSENSH

>member
-24 VSAENIV
+24 VSAEQVTVSTDTTYVDGAYTDKDGVV
-31 ISSDTN
+31 IN
-37 YSGPYNAEN
+37 SGA
-46 GGVQI
+46 
-51 SSGVTL
+51 TL
-57 SGDKNTHMEMSGKFT
+57 SGDKTDMVVSGKNQY
-72 GFPRALQ
+72 FPRSLE
-79 VNGTIKT
+79 VKGTIST

-98 VSGGTISDIDT
+98 TSSGKISDIGT
-109 VTFTNKVN
+109 ITLTNTVN
-117 SHSGG
+117 SHTGG
-122 GLAVSFDNQG
+122 GLSVSLDNQG
-132 ILKNVDT
+132 TIENVNT

-146 TNTGTISVEAINKA
+146 TNTGTISVGEINKA
-160 NDGTTLDIGN
+160 YDGTTLDIGN

-182 NVDQLGNSGEINAK
+182 KVDQLGNSGEIKAGA
-196 VINLTASGNNGI
+196 INLTASGNNGI

-260 LQNSGTIK
+260 LQNDGTIK
-268 ASEGAADNVLG
+268 ASADAVDNVLS
-279 ELNVRAFTNSG
+279 ELNVRKFTNSG
-290 ILTVTDANVSESI
+290 TLTVTNANVSESVT
-303 NNSGTL
+303 NSGTL
-309 TLDKIGSAESGVS
+309 TLDKIGSAENLVNIE
-322 VTNQTNGNLT
+322 NQSNGNLT
-332 VSGDT
+332 VNGNVFGNFYSGG
-337 YATNFTN
+337 N
-344 YGKADLNKVTVNEVN
+344 
-359 NSGTFEANDFNAISK
+359 
-374 VSNTNGG
+374 
-381 TLTVD
+381 
-386 KIGTEGNSV
+386 IGTM
-395 QLTNDENSTI
+395 
-405 TVSKDVYV
+405 TVK
-413 NNLSNYGTMNVDG
+413 G
-426 TVTGYGYFSRSENAS
+426 TVTGYGYFSRNENAS
-441 LTADKLIA
+441 LTADKLIVTA
-449 TVDGWNAIYGKVDVN
+449 DGWNEINGAVNVD
-464 NMDVNGTMGVYT
+464 NMDVNGTMAVLT

-494 AESGKSKL
+494 AESGNSKL
-502 KNVNLNNASLQVG
+502 NKVNLNNASLQVG
-515 GESLTITGGMNVTG
+515 GESLTITGDMNVTG
-529 SKATLETYYGY
+529 SEARFETWDY
-540 DNNKSYDKAIKVD
+540 DNTNGDKKIEVQ
-553 GKLTVEE
+553 GNMTLGE
-560 GASLLITDGVGTVEG
+560 GASLLITNSTGAG
-575 SSFEANNIDLE
+575 SSFEANNIILNE
-586 NGATL
+586 GSTL
-591 ENGSRETGSGLTS
+591 SNSERYASSLDDYTD
-604 AFGDF
+604 AFNNF
-609 TVGNLNG
+609 SVTTLNG
-616 NNSSIINEGKMNI
+616 TNATIVNDGNMDI

-635 DNNIEVHSL
+635 DNNIEVHNL
-644 DKAQITIGTNNST
+644 EKAQITIGTNNST
-657 GLQVTGTSEATSQF
+657 GLQVTGTSEATDNFDQ
-671 NRNDLAGSLQ
+671 NNILGSLQ
-681 DLADTVS
+681 GLADTVE
-688 IGSGNQLDSVLAQES
+688 ITNGNQLNNVVAEE
-703 GIIGE
+703 GKIFGE
-708 TTALV
+708 ITAEV
-713 DEYGNIIANT
+713 DANGNVVAGS
-723 VIEKGHIAN
+723 VIENGNIAN

-760 RSSNGEAGIWARMK
+760 RNSKGEAGIWARMK

-891 NDFWV
+891 NDFWI

-912 TTSRNVRVTQDAMDS
+912 TTSRGVRAAQDAMDS

-958 TNVKMTDGQN
+958 TNVKMTDGKN
-968 SAVYDQDLGG
+968 SAVYEQDLGG

-988 INLSETSH
+988 INLSENSH

>member
-24 VSAENIV
+24 VSAEDIV
-31 ISSDTN
+31 ISSDTT
-37 YSGPYNAEN
+37 YSGPYNVEN

-51 SSGVTL
+51 SSDVTL
-57 SGDKNTHMEMSGKFT
+57 SGDENTDMEMSGKFT
-72 GFPRALQ
+72 GFPRALL

-86 ANSLTV
+86 AKSLTV

-98 VSGGTISDIDT
+98 VSGGTISDINT
-109 VTFTNKVN
+109 VTFTNTVN

-122 GLAVSFDNQG
+122 GLSVSLDNRG
-132 ILKNVDT
+132 TIENVDT

-146 TNTGTISVEAINKA
+146 TNTGIISVGAINKA
-160 NDGTTLDIGN
+160 DGGTTLDIGN

-182 NVDQLGNSGEINAK
+182 NVDQLGNSGEIKAGA
-196 VINLTASGNNGI
+196 INLTASGNNGI
-208 HNQNSGKIT
+208 HNQTGGKIT
-217 AEEITGTGYIHNSGG
+217 AGEITGNGYIHNSGG
-232 TIDADTINVT
+232 TIDADTIDVKL
-242 RDITNTST
+242 DITNTNT

-260 LQNSGTIK
+260 LQNDGTIK
-268 ASEGAADNVLG
+268 ASEDAGDNVLS
-279 ELNVRAFTNSG
+279 ELNVRRFTNSG
-290 ILTVTDANVSESI
+290 TLTVTNANVSERVT
-303 NNSGTL
+303 NSGTL
-309 TLDKIGSAESGVS
+309 TLNKIGSAENLVNIR
-322 VTNQTNGNLT
+322 NQSNGNLT
-332 VSGDT
+332 VNGDVFGNFYSGG
-337 YATNFTN
+337 N
-344 YGKADLNKVTVNEVN
+344 
-359 NSGTFEANDFNAISK
+359 
-374 VSNTNGG
+374 
-381 TLTVD
+381 
-386 KIGTEGNSV
+386 IGTM
-395 QLTNDENSTI
+395 
-405 TVSKDVYV
+405 TVK
-413 NNLSNYGTMNVDG
+413 G
-426 TVTGYGYFSRSENAS
+426 TVTGYGYFAGDENVS
-441 LTADKLIA
+441 GTLTADKLIA
-449 TVDGWNAIYGKVDVN
+449 TSNDWNAIYGEVN
-464 NMDVNGTMGVYT
+464 VKNMYVNGTMGVYT
-476 DKLDVADTTN
+476 DDLNVADTTN
-486 INANLQFR
+486 INADLQFR
-494 AESGKSKL
+494 AESGNSKL
-502 KNVNLNNASLQVG
+502 NNVNLNNASLQVG
-515 GESLTITGGMNVTG
+515 GESLTITGDMNVTG
-529 SKATLETYYGY
+529 SEARFETWDYDYTNGDKKIEVQGNMTL
-540 DNNKSYDKAIKVD
+540 
-553 GKLTVEE
+553 EE
-560 GASLLITDGVGTVEG
+560 GASLLITNSTGAG
-575 SSFEANNIDLE
+575 SSFEANNIILNE
-586 NGATL
+586 GSTL
-591 ENGSRETGSGLTS
+591 SNSERYASSLDDYTD
-604 AFGDF
+604 AFNNF
-609 TVGNLNG
+609 SVTTLNG
-616 NNSSIINEGKMNI
+616 TNATIINDGNMDI

-635 DNNIEVHSL
+635 DNNIEVHNL
-644 DKAQITIGTNNST
+644 EKAQVTIGTNHST

-703 GIIGE
+703 NIIGE

-737 LANVAFMAWRA
+737 LANVAFMVWRA

-891 NDFWV
+891 NDFWI

-912 TTSRNVRVTQDAMDS
+912 TTSRDVRVTQDAMDS

-958 TNVKMTDGQN
+958 TNVKMTDGIN

>member
-24 VSAENIV
+24 VSAAQVTVSEDTTYVDGAYTDKDGVV
-31 ISSDTN
+31 IN
-37 YSGPYNAEN
+37 SGA
-46 GGVQI
+46 
-51 SSGVTL
+51 TL
-57 SGDKNTHMEMSGKFT
+57 SGDKNSTDMVVSGKNQY
-72 GFPRALQ
+72 FPRSLE
-79 VNGTIKT
+79 VKGTIST

-98 VSGGTISDIDT
+98 TSSGKISDIGT
-109 VTFTNKVN
+109 ITLTNTVN
-117 SHSGG
+117 SHTGG
-122 GLAVSFDNQG
+122 GLSVSLDNQG
-132 ILKNVDT
+132 TTENVNT

-146 TNTGTISVEAINKA
+146 TNTGTISVGAINKA
-160 NDGTTLDIGN
+160 DDGTTLDIGN

-217 AEEITGTGYIHNSGG
+217 AEEITGTGYIHNAGD
-232 TIDADTINVT
+232 TIDADTISIT
-242 RDITNTST
+242 RDITNNAAST

-260 LQNSGTIK
+260 LQNDGTIK
-268 ASEGAADNVLG
+268 ASADALDNVLG
-279 ELNVRAFTNSG
+279 ELNVCKFTNSG
-290 ILTVTDANVSESI
+290 TLTVTNANVSKSVT
-303 NNSGTL
+303 NSGTL
-309 TLDKIGSAESGVS
+309 TLDKIGSEGNLVNIR
-322 VTNQTNGNLT
+322 NQSNGNLT
-332 VSGDT
+332 VNGDVFGDFYSG
-337 YATNFTN
+337 
-344 YGKADLNKVTVNEVN
+344 GN
-359 NSGTFEANDFNAISK
+359 N
-374 VSNTNGG
+374 
-381 TLTVD
+381 
-386 KIGTEGNSV
+386 GNM
-395 QLTNDENSTI
+395 T
-405 TVSKDVYV
+405 
-413 NNLSNYGTMNVDG
+413 VDG
-426 TVTGYGYFSRSENAS
+426 TVTGYGYFSRNENAS
-441 LTADKLIA
+441 LTADKLIVTA
-449 TVDGWNAIYGKVDVN
+449 DGWNEINGAVDVD
-464 NMDVNGTMGVYT
+464 NMDVNGTMAVLT

-494 AESGKSKL
+494 AESGNSKL
-502 KNVNLNNASLQVG
+502 NNVNLNNASLQVG
-515 GESLTITGGMNVTG
+515 GESLTITGDMNVTG
-529 SKATLETYYGY
+529 SEARFETWDY
-540 DNNKSYDKAIKVD
+540 DNTNGDKKIEVQ
-553 GKLTVEE
+553 GNMTLEE
-560 GASLLITDGVGTVEG
+560 GASLLITNSTGAG
-575 SSFEANNIDLE
+575 SSFEANNIILNE
-586 NGATL
+586 GSTL
-591 ENGSRETGSGLTS
+591 SNSERYASSLDDYTD
-604 AFGDF
+604 AFNNF
-609 TVGNLNG
+609 SVTTLNG
-616 NNSSIINEGKMNI
+616 TNATIVNDGNMDI

-635 DNNIEVHSL
+635 DNNIEVHNL
-644 DKAQITIGTNNST
+644 EKAQITIGTNNST
-657 GLQVTGTSEATSQF
+657 GLQVTGTSEATDNFDQ
-671 NRNDLAGSLQ
+671 NNILGSLQ
-681 DLADTVS
+681 GLADTGE
-688 IGSGNQLDSVLAQES
+688 ITNGNQLNNVVAEE
-703 GIIGE
+703 GKIFGE
-708 TTALV
+708 ITAEV
-713 DEYGNIIANT
+713 DANGNVVAGS
-723 VIEKGHIAN
+723 VIENGNIAN

-865 GIESTGDYRNNG
+865 GIESTGDYRSNG

-951 LYDFDGD
+951 LYDFDGE
-958 TNVKMTDGQN
+958 TSVSMTDGKN
-968 SAVYDQDLGG
+968 SAVYEQDLGG
-978 GWFEVGIGTN
+978 GWFEVGVGTN

>member
-24 VSAENIV
+24 VSAEDIV
-31 ISSDTN
+31 ISSDTT

-57 SGDKNTHMEMSGKFT
+57 SGDENTDMEMSGKFT

-109 VTFTNKVN
+109 VTFTNTVN

-122 GLAVSFDNQG
+122 GLSVSLDNRG
-132 ILKNVDT
+132 TIENVDT

-146 TNTGTISVEAINKA
+146 ENRGNISVGAINKA

-170 QAGGKIEVTGTV
+170 QAGGKIEVTGTA
-182 NVDQLGNSGEINAK
+182 NVDQLGNSGEIKAGA
-196 VINLTASGNNGI
+196 INLTASGNNGI
-208 HNQNSGKIT
+208 HNQTGGKIT
-217 AEEITGTGYIHNSGG
+217 AGEITGSGYIHNSGG
-232 TIDADTINVT
+232 TIDADTIDVKL
-242 RDITNTST
+242 DITNTNT

-260 LQNSGTIK
+260 LQNDGTIK
-268 ASEGAADNVLG
+268 ASADALDNVLG
-279 ELNVRAFTNSG
+279 ELKVRKFTNSG
-290 ILTVTDANVSESI
+290 TLTVTNANVSESVT
-303 NNSGTL
+303 NSGTL
-309 TLDKIGSAESGVS
+309 TLDKIGSEGNLV
-322 VTNQTNGNLT
+322 NINNKNNGNLT
-332 VSGDT
+332 VNGDVFGDFYSG
-337 YATNFTN
+337 
-344 YGKADLNKVTVNEVN
+344 GN
-359 NSGTFEANDFNAISK
+359 N
-374 VSNTNGG
+374 
-381 TLTVD
+381 
-386 KIGTEGNSV
+386 GNM
-395 QLTNDENSTI
+395 T
-405 TVSKDVYV
+405 
-413 NNLSNYGTMNVDG
+413 VDG
-426 TVTGYGYFSRSENAS
+426 TVTGYGYFSRNENAS
-441 LTADKLIA
+441 LTADKLVVTA
-449 TVDGWNAIYGKVDVN
+449 DGWNAIYGKVDVN
-464 NMDVNGTMGVYT
+464 NMVVNGTMAVLT
-476 DKLDVADTTN
+476 DKLDVANTTN

-502 KNVNLNNASLQVG
+502 NNVNLNNASLQVG
-515 GESLTITGGMNVTG
+515 GESLTITGDMNVTG
-529 SKATLETYYGY
+529 SEARFETYYGY
-540 DNNKSYDKAIKVD
+540 ENNKSYDKAIKVD

-560 GASLLITDGVGTVEG
+560 GASLLITDGVDAGEG
-575 SSFEANNIDLE
+575 SSFEANNIVLE

-591 ENGSRETGSGLTS
+591 ENGIRETSSGLTS

-609 TVGNLNG
+609 TVDTLTGT
-616 NNSSIINEGKMNI
+616 NSSIINEGNMDI

-657 GLQVTGTSEATSQF
+657 GLQVTGTSDATSQF

-681 DLADTVS
+681 DLADTVE
-688 IGSGNQLDSVLAQES
+688 ITNGNQLDSVLAQES
-703 GIIGE
+703 DIIGE
-708 TTALV
+708 TAALV

-760 RSSNGEAGIWARMK
+760 RSSTGEAGIWARMK

-834 YGTYVADDGQY
+834 YGTYVADDEQY

-891 NDFWV
+891 NDFWI

-912 TTSRNVRVTQDAMDS
+912 TTSRGVRAAQDAMDS

-951 LYDFDGD
+951 LYDFDGE
-958 TNVKMTDGQN
+958 TSVSMTDGKN
-968 SAVYDQDLGG
+968 SAVYEQDLGG

>member
-24 VSAENIV
+24 VSAEQVTVSTDTTYVDGAYTDKDGVV
-31 ISSDTN
+31 IN
-37 YSGPYNAEN
+37 SGA
-46 GGVQI
+46 
-51 SSGVTL
+51 TL
-57 SGDKNTHMEMSGKFT
+57 SGNKNSTNMVVSGKYQY
-72 GFPRALQ
+72 FPRSLE

-86 ANSLTV
+86 ANSLMV

-98 VSGGTISDIDT
+98 TSSGKISDIST
-109 VTFTNKVN
+109 VTFTNTVN
-117 SHSGG
+117 SHTGDRWS
-122 GLAVSFDNQG
+122 VSLDNQG
-132 ILKNVDT
+132 TIENVNT
-139 LVLGGRT
+139 LVLGGYTENR
-146 TNTGTISVEAINKA
+146 GTISVGAINKA
-160 NDGTTLDIGN
+160 VDGTTLEIGN
-170 QAGGKIEVTGTV
+170 MAGGKITV
-182 NVDQLGNSGEINAK
+182 NDTASFDQLVNSGEFNAGT
-196 VINLTASGNNGI
+196 INLGDNSI
-208 HNQNSGKIT
+208 HNKTDGKIT
-217 AEEITGTGYIHNSGG
+217 AGAITGTGYIHNSGG

-250 IITDKITADS
+250 IITNEITADS
-260 LQNSGTIK
+260 LQNDGTIK
-268 ASEGAADNVLG
+268 VSADAVNNVLG
-279 ELNVRAFTNSG
+279 ELNVCKFT
-290 ILTVTDANVSESI
+290 
-303 NNSGTL
+303 NSGTL
-309 TLDKIGSAESGVS
+309 TVTNANVSERVTNSGTLSLNKIGSAENLVNIE
-322 VTNQTNGNLT
+322 NQSNGNLT
-332 VSGDT
+332 VNGDVFGDFYSG
-337 YATNFTN
+337 
-344 YGKADLNKVTVNEVN
+344 GN
-359 NSGTFEANDFNAISK
+359 N
-374 VSNTNGG
+374 
-381 TLTVD
+381 
-386 KIGTEGNSV
+386 GNM
-395 QLTNDENSTI
+395 T
-405 TVSKDVYV
+405 
-413 NNLSNYGTMNVDG
+413 VDG
-426 TVTGYGYFSRSENAS
+426 TVTGYGYFSRNEYAS
-441 LTADKLIA
+441 LKADKLIVTA
-449 TVDGWNAIYGKVDVN
+449 DEWNEINGAVDVD
-464 NMDVNGTMGVYT
+464 NMDVNGTMAVLT
-476 DKLDVADTTN
+476 DKLDVAYTTN
-486 INANLQFR
+486 INADLQFR
-494 AESGKSKL
+494 AESGNSKL
-502 KNVNLNNASLQVG
+502 NNVNLNNASLQVG
-515 GESLTITGGMNVTG
+515 GESLTITGDMNVTG
-529 SKATLETYYGY
+529 SEARFETWDYDNTNGDKKIEVQGNMTLEE
-540 DNNKSYDKAIKVD
+540 AA
-553 GKLTVEE
+553 L
-560 GASLLITDGVGTVEG
+560 LLITNSTGAG
-575 SSFEANNIDLE
+575 SSFEANNIILNE
-586 NGATL
+586 GSTL
-591 ENGSRETGSGLTS
+591 SNSERYASSLDDYTD
-604 AFGDF
+604 AFNNF
-609 TVGNLNG
+609 SVTTLNG
-616 NNSSIINEGKMNI
+616 TNATIVNDGNMDI

-635 DNNIEVHSL
+635 DNNIEVHNL
-644 DKAQITIGTNNST
+644 EKAQITIGTNNST
-657 GLQVTGTSEATSQF
+657 GLQVTGTSDATSQF

-681 DLADTVS
+681 DLADTVE
-688 IGSGNQLDSVLAQES
+688 ITNGNQLDSVLAQES

-912 TTSRNVRVTQDAMDS
+912 TTSRDVRVTQDAMDS

-958 TNVKMTDGQN
+958 TNVKMTDGKN
-968 SAVYDQDLGG
+968 NAVYDQDLGG

-988 INLSETSH
+988 INLSENSH

>member
-24 VSAENIV
+24 VSAEQVTVSTDTTYVDGAYTDKDGVV
-31 ISSDTN
+31 IN
-37 YSGPYNAEN
+37 SGA
-46 GGVQI
+46 
-51 SSGVTL
+51 TL
-57 SGDKNTHMEMSGKFT
+57 SGSSDSTDMVVSGKNQY
-72 GFPRALQ
+72 FPRSLE
-79 VNGTIKT
+79 VRGTIST
-86 ANSLTV
+86 AKSLTV

-98 VSGGTISDIDT
+98 VNGGKISDIDT
-109 VTFTNKVN
+109 VTFTNTVN
-117 SHSGG
+117 SHTGG
-122 GLAVSFDNQG
+122 GLSVSLDNRG
-132 ILKNVDT
+132 TIENVDT

-146 TNTGTISVEAINKA
+146 ENRGTISVGAINKA

-170 QAGGKIEVTGTV
+170 QAGSKIEVTGTV

-217 AEEITGTGYIHNSGG
+217 ADEITGTGYIHNAGD
-232 TIDADTINVT
+232 TIDADTISIT
-242 RDITNTST
+242 RDITNNAAST

-260 LQNSGTIK
+260 LQNDGTIK
-268 ASEGAADNVLG
+268 ASADASTNVLG
-279 ELNVRAFTNSG
+279 ELNVRTFTNSG
-290 ILTVTDANVSESI
+290 TLTVTNANVSESVT
-303 NNSGTL
+303 NSGTL
-309 TLDKIGSAESGVS
+309 TLDKIGSEGNLV
-322 VTNQTNGNLT
+322 NINNKNNGNLT
-332 VSGDT
+332 VNGDVFGDFYSG
-337 YATNFTN
+337 
-344 YGKADLNKVTVNEVN
+344 GN
-359 NSGTFEANDFNAISK
+359 N
-374 VSNTNGG
+374 
-381 TLTVD
+381 
-386 KIGTEGNSV
+386 GNM
-395 QLTNDENSTI
+395 T
-405 TVSKDVYV
+405 
-413 NNLSNYGTMNVDG
+413 VDG
-426 TVTGYGYFSRSENAS
+426 TVTGYGYFSRNENA
-441 LTADKLIA
+441 LLKADKLIVTA
-449 TVDGWNAIYGKVDVN
+449 DEWNEINGAVDVD
-464 NMDVNGTMGVYT
+464 NMDVNGTMAVLT
-476 DKLDVADTTN
+476 DKLDVAYTTN
-486 INANLQFR
+486 INADLQFR
-494 AESGKSKL
+494 AESGNSKL
-502 KNVNLNNASLQVG
+502 NNVNLNNASLQVG
-515 GESLTITGGMNVTG
+515 GESLTITGDMNVTG
-529 SKATLETYYGY
+529 SEARFETWDY
-540 DNNKSYDKAIKVD
+540 DNTNGDKKIEVQ
-553 GKLTVEE
+553 GNMTLEE
-560 GASLLITDGVGTVEG
+560 GASLLITNSTGAG
-575 SSFEANNIDLE
+575 SSFEANNIILNE
-586 NGATL
+586 GSTL
-591 ENGSRETGSGLTS
+591 SNSERYASSLDDYTD
-604 AFGDF
+604 AFNNF
-609 TVGNLNG
+609 SVTTLNG
-616 NNSSIINEGKMNI
+616 TNATIVNDGNMNI
-629 GTLSGT
+629 GTLNGT

-644 DKAQITIGTNNST
+644 EEAQVTIDTNKSI
-657 GLQVTGTSEATSQF
+657 GLQVTGTSEATDNFDQ
-671 NRNDLAGSLQ
+671 NNILGSLQ

-703 GIIGE
+703 DIIGE

-912 TTSRNVRVTQDAMDS
+912 TTSRDVRVTQDAMDS

-958 TNVKMTDGQN
+958 TNVKMTDGKN

>member
-14 GLILAMPYGV
+14 GLILAMPYGD
-24 VSAENIV
+24 VSADEITY
-31 ISSDTN
+31 D
-37 YSGPYNAEN
+37 N
-46 GGVQI
+46 GWYKQEF
-51 SSGVTL
+51 SGVSGNDLVFTKSRVSLDSSKIDGANSITFNGALSFYGTGAEIKNTGKLVTGGKLTNSAAISVSTL
-57 SGDKNTHMEMSGKFT
+57 GDKEHRSEVFNGSGAT
-72 GFPRALQ
+72 ITVDNAVIGVLTN
-79 VNGTIKT
+79 NGTFTVNNNLDIIT
-86 ANSLTV
+86 ASANGITNNGKLTV
-92 NGGTYV
+92 TGN
-98 VSGGTISDIDT
+98 I
-109 VTFTNKVN
+109 KVDA
-117 SHSGG
+117 GMR
-122 GLAVSFDNQG
+122 G
-132 ILKNVDT
+132 I
-139 LVLGGRT
+139 
-146 TNTGTISVEAINKA
+146 
-160 NDGTTLDIGN
+160 
-170 QAGGKIEVTGTV
+170 
-182 NVDQLGNSGEINAK
+182 
-196 VINLTASGNNGI
+196 
-208 HNQNSGKIT
+208 
-217 AEEITGTGYIHNSGG
+217 
-232 TIDADTINVT
+232 
-242 RDITNTST
+242 
-250 IITDKITADS
+250 
-260 LQNSGTIK
+260 QNSGTISANQINLQDSLENK
-268 ASEGAADNVLG
+268 NGA
-279 ELNVRAFTNSG
+279 
-290 ILTVTDANVSESI
+290 
-303 NNSGTL
+303 
-309 TLDKIGSAESGVS
+309 KI
-322 VTNQTNGNLT
+322 
-332 VSGDT
+332 
-337 YATNFTN
+337 
-344 YGKADLNKVTVNEVN
+344 TVNEITAGYLMNEGSIESENSEGVLEKLTVN
-359 NSGTFEANDFNAISK
+359 EIDNRATLNVADFNVAKSVINS
-374 VSNTNGG
+374 G

-386 KIGTEGNSV
+386 KIGTETDAVYSVSNKANAQLSVKGNV
-395 QLTNDENSTI
+395 YAGLANSGKI
-405 TVSKDVYV
+405 EIKGDFKGS
-413 NNLSNYGTMNVDG
+413 
-426 TVTGYGYFSRSENAS
+426 GYFYNGSSFTAQNADVRNYTQIDNGSTFKVEN
-441 LTADKLIA
+441 LNINTADKETGIFVDTENF
-449 TVDGWNAIYGKVDVN
+449 TVNDTVDVN
-464 NMDVNGTMGVYT
+464 GYLYFRKNSGDI
-476 DKLDVADTTN
+476 KLN
-486 INANLQFR
+486 
-494 AESGKSKL
+494 
-502 KNVNLNNASLQVG
+502 NVNLNNEIQVSG
-515 GESLTITGGMNVTG
+515 DSLTVNNMTVKDGSLVTCDLNDG
-529 SKATLETYYGY
+529 N
-540 DNNKSYDKAIKVD
+540 DNKEISIDN
-553 GKLTVEE
+553 LTVQKD
-560 GASLLITDGVGTVEG
+560 GNLFITNDAGED
-575 SSFEANNIDLE
+575 SSFNAKSIVLE
-586 NGATL
+586 DNATL
-591 ENGSRETGSGLTS
+591 ENSNRQTSDGDWTS

-609 TVGNLNG
+609 TVETLTGT
-616 NNSSIINEGKMNI
+616 NSNIINEGKMDI
-629 GTLSGT
+629 GMLNGT
-635 DNNIEVHSL
+635 DNNITVDSL
-644 DKAQITIGTNNST
+644 EEAQVTIDDNKST

-703 GIIGE
+703 DIIGE

-829 TGFTV
+829 TGFTL

-845 VDLSAKYARL
+845 LDLSAKYARL

-891 NDFWV
+891 NDFWI

-951 LYDFDGD
+951 LYDFDGE
-958 TNVKMTDGQN
+958 TSVSMTDVKN
-968 SAVYDQDLGG
+968 SAVYEQDLGG

>member
-1 MKSNKLLAKSITL
+1 MKGMLVMKSNKLLAKSITL
-14 GLILAMPYGV
+14 GLILAMPYGD
-24 VSAENIV
+24 VSADEITY
-31 ISSDTN
+31 D
-37 YSGPYNAEN
+37 N
-46 GGVQI
+46 GWYKQEF
-51 SSGVTL
+51 SGVSGNDLVFTKSSVSLDSSKIDGANSITFNGAL
-57 SGDKNTHMEMSGKFT
+57 SFYGTGAEIKNTGKLVTGGKLTNSAAISVSTLGDEEHRSEVFNGSGAT
-72 GFPRALQ
+72 ITVDNAVIGVLTN
-79 VNGTIKT
+79 NGTFTVNNNLDIIT
-86 ANSLTV
+86 ASANGITNNGKLTV
-92 NGGTYV
+92 
-98 VSGGTISDIDT
+98 
-109 VTFTNKVN
+109 
-117 SHSGG
+117 
-122 GLAVSFDNQG
+122 
-132 ILKNVDT
+132 
-139 LVLGGRT
+139 
-146 TNTGTISVEAINKA
+146 TGN
-160 NDGTTLDIGN
+160 
-170 QAGGKIEVTGTV
+170 IEVDAGMR
-182 NVDQLGNSGEINAK
+182 
-196 VINLTASGNNGI
+196 GI
-208 HNQNSGKIT
+208 
-217 AEEITGTGYIHNSGG
+217 
-232 TIDADTINVT
+232 
-242 RDITNTST
+242 
-250 IITDKITADS
+250 
-260 LQNSGTIK
+260 QNSGTISANQINLQESLENK
-268 ASEGAADNVLG
+268 SGA
-279 ELNVRAFTNSG
+279 T
-290 ILTVTDANVSESI
+290 I
-303 NNSGTL
+303 
-309 TLDKIGSAESGVS
+309 
-322 VTNQTNGNLT
+322 
-332 VSGDT
+332 
-337 YATNFTN
+337 
-344 YGKADLNKVTVNEVN
+344 TVNEITAGYLMNEGSIESENNEGVLGKLTVN
-359 NSGTFEANDFNAISK
+359 EIDNRATLNVADFNVAESVINS
-374 VSNTNGG
+374 G

-386 KIGTEGNSV
+386 KIGTETDAVYSVSNKANAQLSVKGNV
-395 QLTNDENSTI
+395 YAGLANSGKIEI
-405 TVSKDVYV
+405 TGDF
-413 NNLSNYGTMNVDG
+413 
-426 TVTGYGYFSRSENAS
+426 TGSGYFYNGSSFTAQNADVRNYTQIDNGSTFKVEN
-441 LTADKLIA
+441 LNINTADKETGIFVDTENF
-449 TVDGWNAIYGKVDVN
+449 TVNDTVDVN
-464 NMDVNGTMGVYT
+464 GYLYFRKNSGDI
-476 DKLDVADTTN
+476 KLN
-486 INANLQFR
+486 
-494 AESGKSKL
+494 
-502 KNVNLNNASLQVG
+502 NVNLNNEIQVSG
-515 GESLTITGGMNVTG
+515 DSLTVNNMTVKDGSLVTCDLNDG
-529 SKATLETYYGY
+529 N
-540 DNNKSYDKAIKVD
+540 DNKEISIDN
-553 GKLTVEE
+553 LTVQKD
-560 GASLLITDGVGTVEG
+560 GNLFITNDAGEDSYFNAKSIV
-575 SSFEANNIDLE
+575 LE
-586 NGATL
+586 DNATL
-591 ENGSRETGSGLTS
+591 ENSNRETSDGDWTS

-609 TVGNLNG
+609 TVETLTGT
-616 NNSSIINEGKMNI
+616 NSNIINEGKMDI
-629 GTLSGT
+629 GMLNGT
-635 DNNIEVHSL
+635 DNNITVDSL
-644 DKAQITIGTNNST
+644 EEAQVTIDNNKST
-657 GLQVTGTSEATSQF
+657 GLHVTGTSEATSQF

-703 GIIGE
+703 DIIGE

-845 VDLSAKYARL
+845 LDLSAKYARL

-891 NDFWV
+891 NDFWI

-912 TTSRNVRVTQDAMDS
+912 TTSRGVRAAQDAMDS

-958 TNVKMTDGQN
+958 TNVKMTDGKN

>member
-24 VSAENIV
+24 VSAAQVTVSEDTTYVDGAYTDKDGVV
-31 ISSDTN
+31 IN
-37 YSGPYNAEN
+37 SGA
-46 GGVQI
+46 
-51 SSGVTL
+51 TL
-57 SGDKNTHMEMSGKFT
+57 SGDKNSTDMVVSGKNQY
-72 GFPRALQ
+72 FPRSLE
-79 VNGTIKT
+79 VKGTIST

-98 VSGGTISDIDT
+98 TSSGKISDIGT
-109 VTFTNKVN
+109 ITLTNTVN
-117 SHSGG
+117 SHTGG
-122 GLAVSFDNQG
+122 GLSVSLDNQG
-132 ILKNVDT
+132 TIENVNT

-146 TNTGTISVEAINKA
+146 TNTGTISVGAINKA
-160 NDGTTLDIGN
+160 DDGTTLDIGN

-217 AEEITGTGYIHNSGG
+217 AEEITGTGYIHNAGD
-232 TIDADTINVT
+232 TIDADTISIT
-242 RDITNTST
+242 RDITNNAAST

-260 LQNSGTIK
+260 LQNDGTIK
-268 ASEGAADNVLG
+268 ASADALDNVLG
-279 ELNVRAFTNSG
+279 ELNVCKFTNSG
-290 ILTVTDANVSESI
+290 TLTVTNANVSKSVT
-303 NNSGTL
+303 NSGTL
-309 TLDKIGSAESGVS
+309 TLDKIGSEGNLVNIR
-322 VTNQTNGNLT
+322 NQSNGNLT
-332 VSGDT
+332 VNGDVFGDFYSG
-337 YATNFTN
+337 
-344 YGKADLNKVTVNEVN
+344 GN
-359 NSGTFEANDFNAISK
+359 N
-374 VSNTNGG
+374 
-381 TLTVD
+381 
-386 KIGTEGNSV
+386 GNM
-395 QLTNDENSTI
+395 T
-405 TVSKDVYV
+405 
-413 NNLSNYGTMNVDG
+413 VDG
-426 TVTGYGYFSRSENAS
+426 TVTGYGYFSRNENAS
-441 LTADKLIA
+441 LTAHKLIVTA
-449 TVDGWNAIYGKVDVN
+449 DGWNEINGAVDVD
-464 NMDVNGTMGVYT
+464 NMDVNGTMAVLT

-502 KNVNLNNASLQVG
+502 NNVNLNNASLQVG
-515 GESLTITGGMNVTG
+515 GESLTITGDMNVTG
-529 SKATLETYYGY
+529 SEARFETWDY
-540 DNNKSYDKAIKVD
+540 DNTNGDKKIEVQ
-553 GKLTVEE
+553 GNMTLEE
-560 GASLLITDGVGTVEG
+560 GASLLITNSTGAG
-575 SSFEANNIDLE
+575 SSFEANNIILNE
-586 NGATL
+586 GSTL
-591 ENGSRETGSGLTS
+591 SNSERYASSLDDYTD
-604 AFGDF
+604 AFNNF
-609 TVGNLNG
+609 SVTTLNG
-616 NNSSIINEGKMNI
+616 TNATIVNDGNMDI

-635 DNNIEVHSL
+635 DNNIEVHNL
-644 DKAQITIGTNNST
+644 EKAQITIGTNNST
-657 GLQVTGTSEATSQF
+657 GLQVTGTSDATSQF

-681 DLADTVS
+681 QLADTVE
-688 IGSGNQLDSVLAQES
+688 ITSGNQLDSVLAQES
-703 GIIGE
+703 NIIGE

-760 RSSNGEAGIWARMK
+760 RSSNCEAGIWARMK

-891 NDFWV
+891 NDFWI

-912 TTSRNVRVTQDAMDS
+912 TTSRDVRVTQDAMDS

-951 LYDFDGD
+951 LYDFDGE
-958 TNVKMTDGQN
+958 TSVSMTDGKN
-968 SAVYDQDLGG
+968 SAVYEQDLGG

>member
-24 VSAENIV
+24 VSANEYL
-31 ISSDTN
+31 DGE
-37 YSGPYNAEN
+37 YSGPYILDNDRYVVSN
-46 GGVQI
+46 N
-51 SSGVTL
+51 STL
-57 SGDKNTHMEMSGKFT
+57 SGTANETEMEITNATGK
-72 GFPRALQ
+72 GNMLVQ
-79 VNGTIKT
+79 GVIKD

-92 NGGTYV
+92 NGDGVTVYAGNGKIENINTV
-98 VSGGTISDIDT
+98 TINGVLSNSGTISIGDLVITGTGTSTNSGIITATGT
-109 VTFTNKVN
+109 VTTSGTFNNQAN
-117 SHSGG
+117 SRFN
-122 GLAVSFDNQG
+122 AN
-132 ILKNVDT
+132 N
-139 LVLGGRT
+139 LVLGGNFQNRAET
-146 TNTGTISVEAINKA
+146 SIA
-160 NDGTTLDIGN
+160 N
-170 QAGGKIEVTGTV
+170 
-182 NVDQLGNSGEINAK
+182 S
-196 VINLTASGNNGI
+196 
-208 HNQNSGKIT
+208 
-217 AEEITGTGYIHNSGG
+217 ITGTGN
-232 TIDADTINVT
+232 
-242 RDITNTST
+242 
-250 IITDKITADS
+250 
-260 LQNSGTIK
+260 
-268 ASEGAADNVLG
+268 
-279 ELNVRAFTNSG
+279 FTNYAGG
-290 ILTVTDANVSESI
+290 ILTTANVNITGTFMNNDGANATATVTGTLKATTVTNGTGGTMNLNNIEAGTI
-303 NNSGTL
+303 TNKNNANLNVTGDVAANNLTNSGTL
-309 TLDKIGSAESGVS
+309 TANSLAGENTNIASLNNTGTLIVKDGNLKTDTFTNNGSVKTSADAAENSLNTLTVAGRFNNGNTNSDTALKIGTLTVGEKVVNSGTLTVETLATNS
-322 VTNQTNGNLT
+322 VNNSGNLT
-332 VSGDT
+332 VTNEFKVNDFTLGENSRTNVSDMTVNVLDT
-337 YATNFTN
+337 YA
-344 YGKADLNKVTVNEVN
+344 G
-359 NSGTFEANDFNAISK
+359 S
-374 VSNTNGG
+374 
-381 TLTVD
+381 TLTAEDIVIMD
-386 KIGTEGNSV
+386 NGDDG
-395 QLTNDENSTI
+395 
-405 TVSKDVYV
+405 
-413 NNLSNYGTMNVDG
+413 SNQIRGMV
-426 TVTGYGYFSRSENAS
+426 E
-441 LTADKLIA
+441 ADKLTNYDDIEIKHDVDIDNLIA
-449 TVDGWNAIYGKVDVN
+449 HKTVYVREEAGCDVSLN
-464 NMDVNGTMGVYT
+464 DVT
-476 DKLDVADTTN
+476 
-486 INANLQFR
+486 
-494 AESGKSKL
+494 
-502 KNVNLNNASLQVG
+502 
-515 GESLTITGGMNVTG
+515 
-529 SKATLETYYGY
+529 
-540 DNNKSYDKAIKVD
+540 
-553 GKLTVEE
+553 
-560 GASLLITDGVGTVEG
+560 
-575 SSFEANNIDLE
+575 LE
-586 NGATL
+586 NGADIQLNGDKLTIENLIVNGNGGLSVYYRDPEDPNSYESGQVPADDDEKIPASSEKKDIQITGSVNVADNAVLTVTNNAAQTSSLDMNEITL
-591 ENGSRETGSGLTS
+591 GDNAILQNVQRETIVGLS
-604 AFGDF
+604 DAFDNF
-609 TVGNLNG
+609 SVETLTG
-616 NNSSIINEGKMNI
+616 NNSSIINEGKMDI
-629 GTLSGT
+629 GTLSGEN
-635 DNNIEVHSL
+635 NNITVVSL
-644 DKAQITIGTNNST
+644 DEAQVTIGTNNST
-657 GLQVTGTSEATSQF
+657 GLQVTGTSEVTSQF

-703 GIIGE
+703 DIIGE

-958 TNVKMTDGQN
+958 TNVKMTDGKN

-988 INLSETSH
+988 INLSESSH

>member
-24 VSAENIV
+24 VSADEYLYGE
-31 ISSDTN
+31 
-37 YSGPYNAEN
+37 YSGPYTSDNDRY
-46 GGVQI
+46 VV
-51 SSGVTL
+51 SGNSTL
-57 SGDKNTHMEMSGKFT
+57 SGKANETEMVITNATGK
-72 GFPRALQ
+72 GNMLVQ
-79 VNGTIKT
+79 GVIKD

-92 NGGTYV
+92 NGDGVTVYAENGKIENINTV
-98 VSGGTISDIDT
+98 AINGVLSNSGTISIGDLIITGTGTSTNNGKITATGT
-109 VTFTNKVN
+109 VTT
-117 SHSGG
+117 SGT
-122 GLAVSFDNQG
+122 FNNQ
-132 ILKNVDT
+132 DT
-139 LVLGGRT
+139 FNANNLVLGGNFQNRAE
-146 TNTGTISVEAINKA
+146 TNI
-160 NDGTTLDIGN
+160 
-170 QAGGKIEVTGTV
+170 
-182 NVDQLGNSGEINAK
+182 
-196 VINLTASGNNGI
+196 AS
-208 HNQNSGKIT
+208 S
-217 AEEITGTGYIHNSGG
+217 ITGTGNFTNYAGGNLNTTNVDITGTFMNNDNANATATVTGTLKATTVTNGIGG
-232 TIDADTINVT
+232 TMNLKD
-242 RDITNTST
+242 
-250 IITDKITADS
+250 
-260 LQNSGTIK
+260 IK
-268 ASEGAADNVLG
+268 ASIITNKNDAQLNIKGDVAANSLTNNGTLTANSLAG
-279 ELNVRAFTNSG
+279 ENTNIVSLNNTGTLIVKDGNLKTDTFTNNGSIKTSADADENG
-290 ILTVTDANVSESI
+290 LNTLTVTGRFNNGNTNLNIGKLTVGEKVV
-303 NNSGTL
+303 NSGTL
-309 TLDKIGSAESGVS
+309 TVETLETNS
-322 VTNQTNGNLT
+322 VNNSGNLT
-332 VSGDT
+332 V
-337 YATNFTN
+337 TNKF
-344 YGKADLNKVTVNEVN
+344 TVN
-359 NSGTFEANDFNAISK
+359 DF
-374 VSNTNGG
+374 
-381 TLTVD
+381 TL
-386 KIGTEGNSV
+386 G
-395 QLTNDENSTI
+395 ENSTTNVSNI
-405 TVSKDVYV
+405 TVNVLDTYTGSTLTAKDIIIMDKGDDGSNQIRGMIKADTLTNYDDIEIKHDIDINNLIAHRTVYV
-413 NNLSNYGTMNVDG
+413 REEAGS
-426 TVTGYGYFSRSENAS
+426 
-441 LTADKLIA
+441 
-449 TVDGWNAIYGKVDVN
+449 DV
-464 NMDVNGTMGVYT
+464 
-476 DKLDVADTTN
+476 
-486 INANLQFR
+486 
-494 AESGKSKL
+494 S
-502 KNVNLNNASLQVG
+502 LNN
-515 GESLTITGGMNVTG
+515 VT
-529 SKATLETYYGY
+529 
-540 DNNKSYDKAIKVD
+540 
-553 GKLTVEE
+553 
-560 GASLLITDGVGTVEG
+560 
-575 SSFEANNIDLE
+575 LE
-586 NGATL
+586 NGADIQLNGDKLTIENLSVNGNGGLSVYYRDPEDPNSYESGQVPADDDKKIPASSEKKYIQITGSVNVADNAVLTVTNNADQTSSLDMNEITL
-591 ENGSRETGSGLTS
+591 GDNAILQNVQRETRVGLS
-604 AFGDF
+604 DAFD
-609 TVGNLNG
+609 NLTIG
-616 NNSSIINEGKMNI
+616 TLTGTNSNIINEGKMDI
-629 GTLSGT
+629 GTLIGKN
-635 DNNIEVHSL
+635 NNITVDSL
-644 DKAQITIGTNNST
+644 EEAQVTIDTNKSI

-681 DLADTVS
+681 QLADTVE
-688 IGSGNQLDSVLAQES
+688 ITSGNQLDSVLAQES
-703 GIIGE
+703 DIIGE

-958 TNVKMTDGQN
+958 TNVKMTDGKN

>member
-24 VSAENIV
+24 VSADEIT
-31 ISSDTN
+31 IDSN
-37 YSGPYNAEN
+37 YVNGKTITGTNAEDTIVYK
-46 GGVQI
+46 GGDPLIVENKAGI
-51 SSGVTL
+51 
-57 SGDKNTHMEMSGKFT
+57 KN
-72 GFPRALQ
+72 A
-79 VNGTIKT
+79 
-86 ANSLTV
+86 ASLTV
-92 NGGTYV
+92 NQNLTNRGTIEDIGSLVTTGNLTNGTSTYNSTITV
-98 VSGGTISDIDT
+98 GSLKVSGNVGNS
-109 VTFTNKVN
+109 NKI
-117 SHSGG
+117 
-122 GLAVSFDNQG
+122 A
-132 ILKNVDT
+132 
-139 LVLGGRT
+139 
-146 TNTGTISVEAINKA
+146 
-160 NDGTTLDIGN
+160 
-170 QAGGKIEVTGTV
+170 VTGSAEF
-182 NVDQLGNSGEINAK
+182 NNLDNWGNTKGE
-196 VINLTASGNNGI
+196 LHQGNF
-208 HNQNSGKIT
+208 
-217 AEEITGTGYIHNSGG
+217 
-232 TIDADTINVT
+232 
-242 RDITNTST
+242 
-250 IITDKITADS
+250 TADS
-260 LQNSGTIK
+260 IIATGYVNNDKGATI
-268 ASEGAADNVLG
+268 
-279 ELNVRAFTNSG
+279 
-290 ILTVTDANVSESI
+290 TVTKDMTATGDI
-303 NNSGTL
+303 TNSGTL
-309 TLDKIGSAESGVS
+309 TA
-322 VTNQTNGNLT
+322 TNAVVKTDANFTNNGTAKAASITANKVINNAGGT
-332 VSGDT
+332 VNVSGD
-337 YATNFTN
+337 
-344 YGKADLNKVTVNEVN
+344 VTVTGTTENVTWDGQFKNNGIFTAKNLNVQSSMINDDGTNKATLTVANINSVQNELYIKNEKGSEINVTGDMYGTLN
-359 NSGTFEANDFNAISK
+359 NSGK
-374 VSNTNGG
+374 VSVEG
-381 TLTVD
+381 TLTVT
-386 KIGTEGNSV
+386 GSSTRNSS
-395 QLTNDENSTI
+395 LSSADENSSLTAENVI
-405 TVSKDVYV
+405 VNGYTKINGATDINTLTVNDTVEVNANGEKLALDIVNVNDNIQFRDATGDVKLTTV
-413 NNLSNYGTMNVDG
+413 NLNGDDASLQAGGTSIKIDSVNVDG
-426 TVTGYGYFSRSENAS
+426 NGAIEAWDWDNSTND
-441 LTADKLIA
+441 TA
-449 TVDGWNAIYGKVDVN
+449 
-464 NMDVNGTMGVYT
+464 
-476 DKLDVADTTN
+476 
-486 INANLQFR
+486 IN
-494 AESGKSKL
+494 
-502 KNVNLNNASLQVG
+502 
-515 GESLTITGGMNVTG
+515 
-529 SKATLETYYGY
+529 
-540 DNNKSYDKAIKVD
+540 
-553 GKLTVEE
+553 
-560 GASLLITDGVGTVEG
+560 VGTVTVNGKLSITNNGGEN
-575 SSFEANNIDLE
+575 SSFKAETITLE
-586 NGATL
+586 DGATL
-591 ENGSRETGSGLTS
+591 ENADRQTNSGDWTS
-604 AFGDF
+604 AFGSF
-609 TVGNLNG
+609 TVDALTGT
-616 NNSSIINEGKMNI
+616 NSSIINEGKMNI
-629 GTLSGT
+629 GTLNGEN
-635 DNNIEVHSL
+635 NNITVDSL
-644 DKAQITIGTNNST
+644 VEAQVKIDTNHST
-657 GLQVTGTSEATSQF
+657 GLQVTGTSDATRQF

-681 DLADTVS
+681 DLADTVE
-688 IGSGNQLDSVLAQES
+688 ITNGNQLDSVLAQES
-703 GIIGE
+703 DIIGE

-845 VDLSAKYARL
+845 LDLSAKYARL

-912 TTSRNVRVTQDAMDS
+912 TTSRGVRVTQDAMDS

-958 TNVKMTDGQN
+958 TNVKMTDGKN

>member
-24 VSAENIV
+24 VSAATYEGGTITGWGGANGGTLQAGDVSNNITV
-31 ISSDTN
+31 TNDNDPTTSQACQIVNIGATANDTVLTGNSSGTGGRQDVYGTAI
-37 YSGPYNAEN
+37 GTQVGQNAQVFVRGGNASKLKNN
-46 GGVQI
+46 GGVI
-51 SSGVTL
+51 
-57 SGDKNTHMEMSGKFT
+57 
-72 GFPRALQ
+72 
-79 VNGTIKT
+79 II
-86 ANSLTV
+86 
-92 NGGTYV
+92 GGT
-98 VSGGTISDIDT
+98 VSGISY
-109 VTFTNKVN
+109 
-117 SHSGG
+117 
-122 GLAVSFDNQG
+122 
-132 ILKNVDT
+132 
-139 LVLGGRT
+139 
-146 TNTGTISVEAINKA
+146 
-160 NDGTTLDIGN
+160 DGTVSDMTMDS
-170 QAGGKIEVTGTV
+170 GTV
-182 NVDQLGNSGEINAK
+182 NV
-196 VINLTASGNNGI
+196 TNGI
-208 HNQNSGKIT
+208 
-217 AEEITGTGYIHNSGG
+217 
-232 TIDADTINVT
+232 
-242 RDITNTST
+242 
-250 IITDKITADS
+250 
-260 LQNSGTIK
+260 L
-268 ASEGAADNVLG
+268 
-279 ELNVRAFTNSG
+279 
-290 ILTVTDANVSESI
+290 
-303 NNSGTL
+303 
-309 TLDKIGSAESGVS
+309 
-322 VTNQTNGNLT
+322 
-332 VSGDT
+332 
-337 YATNFTN
+337 
-344 YGKADLNKVTVNEVN
+344 
-359 NSGTFEANDFNAISK
+359 
-374 VSNTNGG
+374 
-381 TLTVD
+381 
-386 KIGTEGNSV
+386 
-395 QLTNDENSTI
+395 ENSTI
-405 TVSKDVYV
+405 
-413 NNLSNYGTMNVDG
+413 NGGLINVDTNGKTNTLTLNNANLVVKGIAENTLIAGGNVSLQGGMLNSTEVTNGIVNVVSGTVEDIKLNGDIENNKRPGLNINGGTAKNITALNNVYITIDGADVENITIDGGKSGISMTSGNLTDVSLKGVDSTNMASMSVAGGTVNGLKIDSYG
-426 TVTGYGYFSRSENAS
+426 TVTIDSGTVTNTTIKENGWQGVKEGAVVSKTTIENGGRQTIYENAKSSDVTVNTGAELVLNQYAAAENVTSDGTIYMRDNSKLTGATTLSENAVID
-441 LTADKLIA
+441 LGGIVNGLHAEDKLS
-449 TVDGWNAIYGKVDVN
+449 G
-464 NMDVNGTMGVYT
+464 
-476 DKLDVADTTN
+476 
-486 INANLQFR
+486 R
-494 AESGKSKL
+494 EESG
-502 KNVNLNNASLQVG
+502 NYNIENLVS
-515 GESLTITGGMNVTG
+515 
-529 SKATLETYYGY
+529 
-540 DNNKSYDKAIKVD
+540 
-553 GKLTVEE
+553 
-560 GASLLITDGVGTVEG
+560 
-575 SSFEANNIDLE
+575 
-586 NGATL
+586 NGATVNVFT
-591 ENGSRETGSGLTS
+591 ENQQLNIDSLTGNEFVVVTDTLGDGLINIK
-604 AFGDF
+604 D
-609 TVGNLNG
+609 
-616 NNSSIINEGKMNI
+616 NSNENVQVI
-629 GTLSGT
+629 GTS
-635 DNNIEVHSL
+635 N
-644 DKAQITIGTNNST
+644 
-657 GLQVTGTSEATSQF
+657 ATSQF

-688 IGSGNQLDSVLAQES
+688 IGSGNQLDSILAQES
-703 GIIGE
+703 NIIGE

>member
-14 GLILAMPYGV
+14 GLILAMPYGD
-24 VSAENIV
+24 VSADEITY
-31 ISSDTN
+31 D
-37 YSGPYNAEN
+37 N
-46 GGVQI
+46 GWYKQEF
-51 SSGVTL
+51 SGVSGNDLVFTNSSVSLDSSKIDGANSITFNGAL
-57 SGDKNTHMEMSGKFT
+57 SFYGTGAEIKNTGKLVTGGKLTNSAAISVSTLGDEEHRSEVFNGSGAT
-72 GFPRALQ
+72 ITVDNAVIGVLTN
-79 VNGTIKT
+79 NGTFTVNNNLDIIT
-86 ANSLTV
+86 ASANGITNNGKLTV
-92 NGGTYV
+92 
-98 VSGGTISDIDT
+98 
-109 VTFTNKVN
+109 
-117 SHSGG
+117 
-122 GLAVSFDNQG
+122 
-132 ILKNVDT
+132 
-139 LVLGGRT
+139 
-146 TNTGTISVEAINKA
+146 TGN
-160 NDGTTLDIGN
+160 
-170 QAGGKIEVTGTV
+170 IEVDAGMR
-182 NVDQLGNSGEINAK
+182 
-196 VINLTASGNNGI
+196 GI
-208 HNQNSGKIT
+208 
-217 AEEITGTGYIHNSGG
+217 
-232 TIDADTINVT
+232 
-242 RDITNTST
+242 
-250 IITDKITADS
+250 
-260 LQNSGTIK
+260 QNSGTISANQINLQESLENK
-268 ASEGAADNVLG
+268 SGA
-279 ELNVRAFTNSG
+279 T
-290 ILTVTDANVSESI
+290 I
-303 NNSGTL
+303 
-309 TLDKIGSAESGVS
+309 
-322 VTNQTNGNLT
+322 
-332 VSGDT
+332 
-337 YATNFTN
+337 
-344 YGKADLNKVTVNEVN
+344 TVNEITAGYLMNEGSIESENNEGVLGKLTVN
-359 NSGTFEANDFNAISK
+359 EIDNRATLNVADFNVAESVINS
-374 VSNTNGG
+374 G

-386 KIGTEGNSV
+386 KIGTETDAVYSVSNKANAQLSVKGNV
-395 QLTNDENSTI
+395 YAGLANSGKIEI
-405 TVSKDVYV
+405 TGDF
-413 NNLSNYGTMNVDG
+413 
-426 TVTGYGYFSRSENAS
+426 TGSGYFYNGSSFTAQNADVRNYTQIDNGSTFKVEN
-441 LTADKLIA
+441 LNINTADKETGIFVDTENF
-449 TVDGWNAIYGKVDVN
+449 TVNDTVDVN
-464 NMDVNGTMGVYT
+464 GYLYFRKNSGDI
-476 DKLDVADTTN
+476 KLN
-486 INANLQFR
+486 
-494 AESGKSKL
+494 
-502 KNVNLNNASLQVG
+502 NVNLNNEIQVSG
-515 GESLTITGGMNVTG
+515 DSLTVNNMTVKDGSLVTCDLNDG
-529 SKATLETYYGY
+529 N
-540 DNNKSYDKAIKVD
+540 DNKEISIDN
-553 GKLTVEE
+553 LTVQKD
-560 GASLLITDGVGTVEG
+560 GNLFITNDAGED
-575 SSFEANNIDLE
+575 SSFNAKSIVLE
-586 NGATL
+586 DNATL
-591 ENGSRETGSGLTS
+591 ENSNRQTSDGDWTS
-604 AFGDF
+604 AFGSF
-609 TVGNLNG
+609 TIDALTGI
-616 NNSSIINEGKMNI
+616 NSSIINEGKMNI
-629 GTLSGT
+629 GTLNGEN
-635 DNNIEVHSL
+635 NNITVDSL
-644 DKAQITIGTNNST
+644 DKAQVTIDDNKSI
-657 GLQVTGTSEATSQF
+657 GLQVTGTSDATSQF

-681 DLADTVS
+681 DLADTVE
-688 IGSGNQLDSVLAQES
+688 ITSGNQLGSVLAQES

-845 VDLSAKYARL
+845 IDLSAKYARL

-912 TTSRNVRVTQDAMDS
+912 TTSRDVRVTQDAMDS

-958 TNVKMTDGQN
+958 TSVKMTDGKN
-968 SAVYDQDLGG
+968 SAVYEQDLGG